1 MKINKKVISLS
12 LVISQSILF
21 ADTSILEEIK
31 IEENKEFKTNSINI
45 DLEKVEQSQANSL
58 TEVFKNNSSI
68 EVGGGAINVQR
79 IYLRG
84 IESSNLNISLDGA
97 KQGKNMFQHRS
108 NELGINPDLLKVVD
122 VNTSPDASKAGA
134 LGGSIE
140 MSTKDAQDFVRSN
153 KKYGAIFKTGY
164 NTNAYMKHGNATAY
178 QVFDNNLGAYISI
191 SGVNS
196 DNYKDANKNSET
208 ATAYH
213 DRDYLFKIS
222 LLDSNN
228 HDLRLTVNKNEN
240 SGDSRWAGTEYRP
253 QANQLEKIISTT
265 TNYALSHNYNPNNLL
280 NLDTLYIGAQEET
293 VLKIESETLNS
304 YPLKL
309 KLNKN
314 FYNNYQQIKITLPR
328 ITQTGILY
336 LEFDKQEAFSIL
348 NRDGYEIIPKHISNT
363 VKFPVNNDSRS
374 FSIRLLEN
382 TDREVIVKALYFTEQ
397 IYNTTTV
404 YESTIMSVEED
415 LSLLSVQTCDNYT
428 DKNVNIKYEISVN
441 EREYE
446 EFRPNGKLK
455 ENLTQSIIKAS
466 ILNYENTIKL
476 SNPILDNGVYKF
488 YTNELINSEIKVKA
502 FSWKFK
508 EDFNSVESFV
518 QDSHNH
524 TSELFYNMFF
534 VVKEDIKVYVFREY
548 MIKPLE
554 LQLDSSYVLRD
565 YQDKYDKKIREDGVF
580 KFVELQAGRGKS
592 LIAMKA
598 IITMNQVCGILII
611 PKYIDKWIID
621 IKRYTN
627 VKDSE
632 IYVVQGGD
640 SLSELLTTPNHPYK
654 FIIFSLRT
662 TMNCIKDYEE
672 SDIVNLI
679 WWFLSPV
686 FLHFQPEMPDQF
698 WHFHPPAFS
707 R

>member
-1 MKINKKVISLS
+1 MSGFNRALLNYIFKNSVGKNNTILGENDSRPIESKGLLKKINQDLDDLS
-12 LVISQSILF
+12 IYSSVSQRDLATQEFPIEFEIDIL
-21 ADTSILEEIK
+21 S
-31 IEENKEFKTNSINI
+31 NIN
-45 DLEKVEQSQANSL
+45 
-58 TEVFKNNSSI
+58 
-68 EVGGGAINVQR
+68 
-79 IYLRG
+79 
-84 IESSNLNISLDGA
+84 
-97 KQGKNMFQHRS
+97 
-108 NELGINPDLLKVVD
+108 
-122 VNTSPDASKAGA
+122 
-134 LGGSIE
+134 
-140 MSTKDAQDFVRSN
+140 
-153 KKYGAIFKTGY
+153 
-164 NTNAYMKHGNATAY
+164 
-178 QVFDNNLGAYISI
+178 
-191 SGVNS
+191 
-196 DNYKDANKNSET
+196 NKNSERIEGIKSVIQTKLLEVRRNLENCKLKVQEALLSERKLIGESYT
-208 ATAYH
+208 AVLPLDKDYISKNTTA
-213 DRDYLFKIS
+213 LVE
-222 LLDSNN
+222 NN
-228 HDLRLTVNKNEN
+228 MTLGVGYESELTSE
-240 SGDSRWAGTEYRP
+240 
-253 QANQLEKIISTT
+253 
-265 TNYALSHNYNPNNLL
+265 NLL

-455 ENLTQSIIKAS
+455 GNLTQSIIKAS
-466 ILNYENTIKL
+466 ILNYENTVKL

-524 TSELFYNMFF
+524 PSELFYNMFF
-534 VVKEDIKVYVFREY
+534 VVKEDIKIVLNSILEFYDNGKLIKKETEGDVYTLKRG
-548 MIKPLE
+548 IH
-554 LQLDSSYVLRD
+554 
-565 YQDKYDKKIREDGVF
+565 KIRVLKTLWKETVDLNKFSIFSILENKLTVIERETEEKKTIDFIYNPSEDLVQSTSLYLQIF
-580 KFVELQAGRGKS
+580 NKKVDIYLTEEKLNKKLDNAFVEYFFKSNPYPLYVISESVQTRVNTIQIRATMTSLDKVTCPYISNITIRG
-592 LIAMKA
+592 I
-598 IITMNQVCGILII
+598 
-611 PKYIDKWIID
+611 
-621 IKRYTN
+621 
-627 VKDSE
+627 
-632 IYVVQGGD
+632 
-640 SLSELLTTPNHPYK
+640 
-654 FIIFSLRT
+654 
-662 TMNCIKDYEE
+662 
-672 SDIVNLI
+672 
-679 WWFLSPV
+679 
-686 FLHFQPEMPDQF
+686 
-698 WHFHPPAFS
+698 
-707 R
+707 

>member
-1 MKINKKVISLS
+1 MSGFNRALLNYIFKNSVGKNNTILGENDSRPIESKGLLKKINQNLEDLS
-12 LVISQSILF
+12 IYSSESQRDLAVQEFPIEFETDIL
-21 ADTSILEEIK
+21 
-31 IEENKEFKTNSINI
+31 
-45 DLEKVEQSQANSL
+45 
-58 TEVFKNNSSI
+58 
-68 EVGGGAINVQR
+68 
-79 IYLRG
+79 
-84 IESSNLNISLDGA
+84 SNMN
-97 KQGKNMFQHRS
+97 
-108 NELGINPDLLKVVD
+108 
-122 VNTSPDASKAGA
+122 
-134 LGGSIE
+134 
-140 MSTKDAQDFVRSN
+140 
-153 KKYGAIFKTGY
+153 
-164 NTNAYMKHGNATAY
+164 
-178 QVFDNNLGAYISI
+178 
-191 SGVNS
+191 
-196 DNYKDANKNSET
+196 NKNSERIEGIKSIVQTKLLEVRKNLEVCKLKVQEALLSERKLIGESYT
-208 ATAYH
+208 AVLPLDKDYISKNTTA
-213 DRDYLFKIS
+213 LVE
-222 LLDSNN
+222 NN
-228 HDLRLTVNKNEN
+228 MTLGVGYESELTSE
-240 SGDSRWAGTEYRP
+240 
-253 QANQLEKIISTT
+253 
-265 TNYALSHNYNPNNLL
+265 NLL

-455 ENLTQSIIKAS
+455 GNLTQSIIKAS

-524 TSELFYNMFF
+524 PSELFYNMFF
-534 VVKEDIKVYVFREY
+534 VVKEDIKVVLNSILEFYDNGKL
-548 MIKPLE
+548 IKKETEGDVYTLK
-554 LQLDSSYVLRD
+554 RGIH
-565 YQDKYDKKIREDGVF
+565 KIRVLKTLWKETVDLNKFSIFSILENKLTVIERETEEKKTIDFIYNPSEDLVQSTSLYLQIF
-580 KFVELQAGRGKS
+580 NKKVDIYLTEEKLNKKLDNAFVEYFFKSNPYPLYVISESVQTRVNTIQIRATMTSLDKVTCPYISNITIRG
-592 LIAMKA
+592 I
-598 IITMNQVCGILII
+598 
-611 PKYIDKWIID
+611 
-621 IKRYTN
+621 
-627 VKDSE
+627 
-632 IYVVQGGD
+632 
-640 SLSELLTTPNHPYK
+640 
-654 FIIFSLRT
+654 
-662 TMNCIKDYEE
+662 
-672 SDIVNLI
+672 
-679 WWFLSPV
+679 
-686 FLHFQPEMPDQF
+686 
-698 WHFHPPAFS
+698 
-707 R
+707 

>member
-1 MKINKKVISLS
+1 MSGFNRALLNYIFKNSVGKNNTILGENDSRPIESKGLLKKINQDLDDLS
-12 LVISQSILF
+12 IYSSVSQRDLATQEFPIEFEIDIL
-21 ADTSILEEIK
+21 S
-31 IEENKEFKTNSINI
+31 NIN
-45 DLEKVEQSQANSL
+45 
-58 TEVFKNNSSI
+58 
-68 EVGGGAINVQR
+68 
-79 IYLRG
+79 
-84 IESSNLNISLDGA
+84 
-97 KQGKNMFQHRS
+97 
-108 NELGINPDLLKVVD
+108 
-122 VNTSPDASKAGA
+122 
-134 LGGSIE
+134 
-140 MSTKDAQDFVRSN
+140 
-153 KKYGAIFKTGY
+153 
-164 NTNAYMKHGNATAY
+164 
-178 QVFDNNLGAYISI
+178 
-191 SGVNS
+191 
-196 DNYKDANKNSET
+196 NKNSERIEGIKSVIQTKLLEVRRNLENCKLKVQEALLSERKLIGESYT
-208 ATAYH
+208 AVLPLDKDYISKNTTA
-213 DRDYLFKIS
+213 LVE
-222 LLDSNN
+222 NN
-228 HDLRLTVNKNEN
+228 MTLGVGYESELTSE
-240 SGDSRWAGTEYRP
+240 
-253 QANQLEKIISTT
+253 
-265 TNYALSHNYNPNNLL
+265 NLL

-455 ENLTQSIIKAS
+455 GNLTQSIIKAS
-466 ILNYENTIKL
+466 ILNYENTVKL

-534 VVKEDIKVYVFREY
+534 VVKEDIKVVLNSILEFYDNGKL
-548 MIKPLE
+548 IKKETEGDVYTLK
-554 LQLDSSYVLRD
+554 RGIH
-565 YQDKYDKKIREDGVF
+565 KIRVLKTLWKETVDLNKFSIFSILENKLTVIERETEEKKTIDFIYNPSEDLVQSTSLYLQIF
-580 KFVELQAGRGKS
+580 NKKVDIYLTEEKLNKKLDNAFVEYFFKSNPYPLYVISESVQTRVNTIQIRATMTSLDKVTCPYISNITIRG
-592 LIAMKA
+592 I
-598 IITMNQVCGILII
+598 
-611 PKYIDKWIID
+611 
-621 IKRYTN
+621 
-627 VKDSE
+627 
-632 IYVVQGGD
+632 
-640 SLSELLTTPNHPYK
+640 
-654 FIIFSLRT
+654 
-662 TMNCIKDYEE
+662 
-672 SDIVNLI
+672 
-679 WWFLSPV
+679 
-686 FLHFQPEMPDQF
+686 
-698 WHFHPPAFS
+698 
-707 R
+707 

>member
-1 MKINKKVISLS
+1 MSGFNRALLNYIFKNSVGKNNTILGENDSRPIESKGLLKKINQDLDDLS
-12 LVISQSILF
+12 IYSSVSQRDLATQEFPIEFEIDIL
-21 ADTSILEEIK
+21 S
-31 IEENKEFKTNSINI
+31 NIN
-45 DLEKVEQSQANSL
+45 
-58 TEVFKNNSSI
+58 
-68 EVGGGAINVQR
+68 
-79 IYLRG
+79 
-84 IESSNLNISLDGA
+84 
-97 KQGKNMFQHRS
+97 
-108 NELGINPDLLKVVD
+108 
-122 VNTSPDASKAGA
+122 
-134 LGGSIE
+134 
-140 MSTKDAQDFVRSN
+140 
-153 KKYGAIFKTGY
+153 
-164 NTNAYMKHGNATAY
+164 
-178 QVFDNNLGAYISI
+178 
-191 SGVNS
+191 
-196 DNYKDANKNSET
+196 NKNSERIEGIKSVIQTKLLEVRRNLENCKLKVQEALLSERKLIGESYT
-208 ATAYH
+208 AVLPLDKDYISKNTTA
-213 DRDYLFKIS
+213 LVE
-222 LLDSNN
+222 NN
-228 HDLRLTVNKNEN
+228 MTLGVGYESELTSE
-240 SGDSRWAGTEYRP
+240 
-253 QANQLEKIISTT
+253 
-265 TNYALSHNYNPNNLL
+265 NLL

-455 ENLTQSIIKAS
+455 GNLTQSIIKAS

-534 VVKEDIKVYVFREY
+534 VVKEDIKIVLNSILEFYDNGKLIKKETEGDVYTLKRG
-548 MIKPLE
+548 IH
-554 LQLDSSYVLRD
+554 
-565 YQDKYDKKIREDGVF
+565 KIRVLKTLWKETVDLNKFSIFSILENKLTVIERETEEKKTIDFIYNPSEDLVQSTSLYLQIF
-580 KFVELQAGRGKS
+580 NKKVDIYLTEEKLNKKLDNAFVEYFFKSNPYPLYVISESVQTRVNTIQIRATMTSLDKVTCPYISSITIRG
-592 LIAMKA
+592 I
-598 IITMNQVCGILII
+598 
-611 PKYIDKWIID
+611 
-621 IKRYTN
+621 
-627 VKDSE
+627 
-632 IYVVQGGD
+632 
-640 SLSELLTTPNHPYK
+640 
-654 FIIFSLRT
+654 
-662 TMNCIKDYEE
+662 
-672 SDIVNLI
+672 
-679 WWFLSPV
+679 
-686 FLHFQPEMPDQF
+686 
-698 WHFHPPAFS
+698 
-707 R
+707 

>member
-1 MKINKKVISLS
+1 MSGFNRALLNYIFKNSVGKNNTILGENDSRPIESKGLLKKINQDLDDLS
-12 LVISQSILF
+12 IYSSVSQRDLATQEFPIEFEIDIL
-21 ADTSILEEIK
+21 S
-31 IEENKEFKTNSINI
+31 NIN
-45 DLEKVEQSQANSL
+45 
-58 TEVFKNNSSI
+58 
-68 EVGGGAINVQR
+68 
-79 IYLRG
+79 
-84 IESSNLNISLDGA
+84 
-97 KQGKNMFQHRS
+97 
-108 NELGINPDLLKVVD
+108 
-122 VNTSPDASKAGA
+122 
-134 LGGSIE
+134 
-140 MSTKDAQDFVRSN
+140 
-153 KKYGAIFKTGY
+153 
-164 NTNAYMKHGNATAY
+164 
-178 QVFDNNLGAYISI
+178 
-191 SGVNS
+191 
-196 DNYKDANKNSET
+196 NKNSERIEGIKSVIQTKLLEVRRNLENCKLKVQEALLSERKLIGESYT
-208 ATAYH
+208 AVLPLDKDYISKNTTA
-213 DRDYLFKIS
+213 LVE
-222 LLDSNN
+222 NN
-228 HDLRLTVNKNEN
+228 MTLGVGYESELTSE
-240 SGDSRWAGTEYRP
+240 
-253 QANQLEKIISTT
+253 
-265 TNYALSHNYNPNNLL
+265 NLL

-455 ENLTQSIIKAS
+455 GNLTQSIIKAS

-524 TSELFYNMFF
+524 PSELFYNMFF
-534 VVKEDIKVYVFREY
+534 VVKEDIKIVLNSILEFYDNGKLIKKETEGDVYTLKRG
-548 MIKPLE
+548 IH
-554 LQLDSSYVLRD
+554 
-565 YQDKYDKKIREDGVF
+565 KIRVLKTLWKETVDLNKFSIFSILENKLTVIERETEEKKTIDFIYNPSEDLGQSTSLYLQIFNKKVDIYLTEE
-580 KFVELQAGRGKS
+580 KLNKKLDDAFVEYFFKSNPYPLYVISESVQTRVNTIQIRATMTSLDKVTCPYISNITIRG
-592 LIAMKA
+592 I
-598 IITMNQVCGILII
+598 
-611 PKYIDKWIID
+611 
-621 IKRYTN
+621 
-627 VKDSE
+627 
-632 IYVVQGGD
+632 
-640 SLSELLTTPNHPYK
+640 
-654 FIIFSLRT
+654 
-662 TMNCIKDYEE
+662 
-672 SDIVNLI
+672 
-679 WWFLSPV
+679 
-686 FLHFQPEMPDQF
+686 
-698 WHFHPPAFS
+698 
-707 R
+707 

>member
-1 MKINKKVISLS
+1 MSGFNRALLNYIFKNSVGKNNTILGENDSRPIESKGLLKKINQDLDDLS
-12 LVISQSILF
+12 IYSSVSQRDLATQEFPIEFEIDIL
-21 ADTSILEEIK
+21 S
-31 IEENKEFKTNSINI
+31 NIN
-45 DLEKVEQSQANSL
+45 
-58 TEVFKNNSSI
+58 
-68 EVGGGAINVQR
+68 
-79 IYLRG
+79 
-84 IESSNLNISLDGA
+84 
-97 KQGKNMFQHRS
+97 
-108 NELGINPDLLKVVD
+108 
-122 VNTSPDASKAGA
+122 
-134 LGGSIE
+134 
-140 MSTKDAQDFVRSN
+140 
-153 KKYGAIFKTGY
+153 
-164 NTNAYMKHGNATAY
+164 
-178 QVFDNNLGAYISI
+178 
-191 SGVNS
+191 
-196 DNYKDANKNSET
+196 NKNSERIEGIKSVIQT
-208 ATAYH
+208 
-213 DRDYLFKIS
+213 K
-222 LLDSNN
+222 LLDVRRNLENCKLKVQEALLSERKLIGESYTAVLPLDKDYISKNTTALVENN
-228 HDLRLTVNKNEN
+228 MTLGVGYKSELTSE
-240 SGDSRWAGTEYRP
+240 
-253 QANQLEKIISTT
+253 
-265 TNYALSHNYNPNNLL
+265 NLL

-524 TSELFYNMFF
+524 PSELFYNMFF
-534 VVKEDIKVYVFREY
+534 VVKEDIKIVLNSILEFYDNGKLIKKETEGDVYTLKRG
-548 MIKPLE
+548 IH
-554 LQLDSSYVLRD
+554 
-565 YQDKYDKKIREDGVF
+565 KIRVLKTLWKETVDLNKFSIFSILENKLTVIERETEEKKTIDFIYNPSEDLVQSTSLYLQIF
-580 KFVELQAGRGKS
+580 NKKVDIYLTEEKLNKKLDNAFVEYFFKSNPYPLYVISESVQTRVNTIQIRATMTSLDKVTCPYISNITIRG
-592 LIAMKA
+592 I
-598 IITMNQVCGILII
+598 
-611 PKYIDKWIID
+611 
-621 IKRYTN
+621 
-627 VKDSE
+627 
-632 IYVVQGGD
+632 
-640 SLSELLTTPNHPYK
+640 
-654 FIIFSLRT
+654 
-662 TMNCIKDYEE
+662 
-672 SDIVNLI
+672 
-679 WWFLSPV
+679 
-686 FLHFQPEMPDQF
+686 
-698 WHFHPPAFS
+698 
-707 R
+707 

>member
-1 MKINKKVISLS
+1 MSGFNKALLNYIFKSSVGKNNTILGENDSRPIESKGLLKKIN
-12 LVISQSILF
+12 Q
-21 ADTSILEEIK
+21 
-31 IEENKEFKTNSINI
+31 
-45 DLEKVEQSQANSL
+45 DLEDLSIYSSASQRDLA
-58 TEVFKNNSSI
+58 TQEFPI
-68 EVGGGAINVQR
+68 EFEIDILSNIN
-79 IYLRG
+79 
-84 IESSNLNISLDGA
+84 
-97 KQGKNMFQHRS
+97 
-108 NELGINPDLLKVVD
+108 
-122 VNTSPDASKAGA
+122 
-134 LGGSIE
+134 
-140 MSTKDAQDFVRSN
+140 
-153 KKYGAIFKTGY
+153 
-164 NTNAYMKHGNATAY
+164 
-178 QVFDNNLGAYISI
+178 
-191 SGVNS
+191 
-196 DNYKDANKNSET
+196 NKNSERIEGIKSVIQTKLLEVRRNLENCKLKVQEALLSERKLIGESYT
-208 ATAYH
+208 AVLPLDKDYISKNTTA
-213 DRDYLFKIS
+213 LVE
-222 LLDSNN
+222 NN
-228 HDLRLTVNKNEN
+228 MTLGVGYESELTSE
-240 SGDSRWAGTEYRP
+240 
-253 QANQLEKIISTT
+253 
-265 TNYALSHNYNPNNLL
+265 NLL

-534 VVKEDIKVYVFREY
+534 VVKEDIKVVLNSILEFYDNGKL
-548 MIKPLE
+548 IKKETEGDVYTLK
-554 LQLDSSYVLRD
+554 RGIH
-565 YQDKYDKKIREDGVF
+565 KIRVLKTLWKETVDLNKFSIFSILENKLTVIERETEEKKTIDFIYNPSEDLVQSTSLYLQIF
-580 KFVELQAGRGKS
+580 NKKVDIYLTEEKLNKKLDNAFVEYFFKSNPYPLYVISESVQTRVNTIQIRATMTSLDKVTCPYISNITIRG
-592 LIAMKA
+592 I
-598 IITMNQVCGILII
+598 
-611 PKYIDKWIID
+611 
-621 IKRYTN
+621 
-627 VKDSE
+627 
-632 IYVVQGGD
+632 
-640 SLSELLTTPNHPYK
+640 
-654 FIIFSLRT
+654 
-662 TMNCIKDYEE
+662 
-672 SDIVNLI
+672 
-679 WWFLSPV
+679 
-686 FLHFQPEMPDQF
+686 
-698 WHFHPPAFS
+698 
-707 R
+707 

>member
-1 MKINKKVISLS
+1 MSGFNKALLNYIFKSSVGKNNTILGENDSRPIESKGLLKKINQDLDDLS
-12 LVISQSILF
+12 IYSSVSQRDLATQEFPIEFEIDIL
-21 ADTSILEEIK
+21 S
-31 IEENKEFKTNSINI
+31 NIN
-45 DLEKVEQSQANSL
+45 
-58 TEVFKNNSSI
+58 
-68 EVGGGAINVQR
+68 
-79 IYLRG
+79 
-84 IESSNLNISLDGA
+84 
-97 KQGKNMFQHRS
+97 
-108 NELGINPDLLKVVD
+108 
-122 VNTSPDASKAGA
+122 
-134 LGGSIE
+134 
-140 MSTKDAQDFVRSN
+140 
-153 KKYGAIFKTGY
+153 
-164 NTNAYMKHGNATAY
+164 
-178 QVFDNNLGAYISI
+178 
-191 SGVNS
+191 
-196 DNYKDANKNSET
+196 NKNSERIEGIKSVIQTKLLEVRRNLENCKLKVQEALLSERKLIGESYT
-208 ATAYH
+208 AVLPLDKDYISKNTTA
-213 DRDYLFKIS
+213 LVE
-222 LLDSNN
+222 NN
-228 HDLRLTVNKNEN
+228 MTLGVGYESELTSE
-240 SGDSRWAGTEYRP
+240 
-253 QANQLEKIISTT
+253 
-265 TNYALSHNYNPNNLL
+265 NLL

-534 VVKEDIKVYVFREY
+534 VVKEDIKVVLNSILEFYDNGKL
-548 MIKPLE
+548 IKEETEGDVYTLK
-554 LQLDSSYVLRD
+554 RGIH
-565 YQDKYDKKIREDGVF
+565 KIRVLKTLWKETVDLNKFSIFSILENKLTVIERETEEKKTIDFIYNPSEDLVQSTSLYLQIF
-580 KFVELQAGRGKS
+580 NKKVDIYLTEEKLNKKLDNAFVEYFFKSNPYPLYVISESVQTRVNTIQIRATMTSLDKVTCPYISNITIRG
-592 LIAMKA
+592 I
-598 IITMNQVCGILII
+598 
-611 PKYIDKWIID
+611 
-621 IKRYTN
+621 
-627 VKDSE
+627 
-632 IYVVQGGD
+632 
-640 SLSELLTTPNHPYK
+640 
-654 FIIFSLRT
+654 
-662 TMNCIKDYEE
+662 
-672 SDIVNLI
+672 
-679 WWFLSPV
+679 
-686 FLHFQPEMPDQF
+686 
-698 WHFHPPAFS
+698 
-707 R
+707 

>member
-1 MKINKKVISLS
+1 MSGFNRALLNYIFKNSVGKNNTILGENDSRPIESKGLLKKINQDLDDLS
-12 LVISQSILF
+12 IYSSVSQRDLATQEFPIEFEIDIL
-21 ADTSILEEIK
+21 S
-31 IEENKEFKTNSINI
+31 NIN
-45 DLEKVEQSQANSL
+45 
-58 TEVFKNNSSI
+58 
-68 EVGGGAINVQR
+68 
-79 IYLRG
+79 
-84 IESSNLNISLDGA
+84 
-97 KQGKNMFQHRS
+97 
-108 NELGINPDLLKVVD
+108 
-122 VNTSPDASKAGA
+122 
-134 LGGSIE
+134 
-140 MSTKDAQDFVRSN
+140 
-153 KKYGAIFKTGY
+153 
-164 NTNAYMKHGNATAY
+164 
-178 QVFDNNLGAYISI
+178 
-191 SGVNS
+191 
-196 DNYKDANKNSET
+196 NKNSERIEGIKSVIQTKLLEVRRNLENCKLKVQEALLSERKLIGESYT
-208 ATAYH
+208 AVLPL
-213 DRDYLFKIS
+213 DKDYIS
-222 LLDSNN
+222 
-228 HDLRLTVNKNEN
+228 K
-240 SGDSRWAGTEYRP
+240 
-253 QANQLEKIISTT
+253 STT
-265 TNYALSHNYNPNNLL
+265 ALVENNMTLGVGYESELTSENLL

-524 TSELFYNMFF
+524 PSELFYNMFF
-534 VVKEDIKVYVFREY
+534 VVKEDIKVVLNSILEFYDNGKL
-548 MIKPLE
+548 IKKETEGDVYTLK
-554 LQLDSSYVLRD
+554 RGIH
-565 YQDKYDKKIREDGVF
+565 KIRVLKTLWKETVDLNKFSIFSILENKLTVIERETEEKKTIDFIYNPSEDLVQSTSLYLQIF
-580 KFVELQAGRGKS
+580 NKKVDIYLTEEKLNKKLDNAFVEYFFKSNPYPLYVISESVQTRVNTIQIRATMTSLDKVTCPYISNITIRG
-592 LIAMKA
+592 I
-598 IITMNQVCGILII
+598 
-611 PKYIDKWIID
+611 
-621 IKRYTN
+621 
-627 VKDSE
+627 
-632 IYVVQGGD
+632 
-640 SLSELLTTPNHPYK
+640 
-654 FIIFSLRT
+654 
-662 TMNCIKDYEE
+662 
-672 SDIVNLI
+672 
-679 WWFLSPV
+679 
-686 FLHFQPEMPDQF
+686 
-698 WHFHPPAFS
+698 
-707 R
+707 

>member
-1 MKINKKVISLS
+1 MSGFNRALLNYIFKNSVGKNNTILGENDSRPIESKGLLKKINQDLDDLS
-12 LVISQSILF
+12 IYSSVSQRDLATQEFPIEFEIDIL
-21 ADTSILEEIK
+21 S
-31 IEENKEFKTNSINI
+31 NIN
-45 DLEKVEQSQANSL
+45 
-58 TEVFKNNSSI
+58 
-68 EVGGGAINVQR
+68 
-79 IYLRG
+79 
-84 IESSNLNISLDGA
+84 
-97 KQGKNMFQHRS
+97 
-108 NELGINPDLLKVVD
+108 
-122 VNTSPDASKAGA
+122 
-134 LGGSIE
+134 
-140 MSTKDAQDFVRSN
+140 
-153 KKYGAIFKTGY
+153 
-164 NTNAYMKHGNATAY
+164 
-178 QVFDNNLGAYISI
+178 
-191 SGVNS
+191 
-196 DNYKDANKNSET
+196 NKNSERIEGIKSVIQTKLLEVRRNLENCKLKVQEALLSERKLIGESYT
-208 ATAYH
+208 AVLPLDKDYISKNTTA
-213 DRDYLFKIS
+213 LVE
-222 LLDSNN
+222 NN
-228 HDLRLTVNKNEN
+228 MTLGVGYESELTSE
-240 SGDSRWAGTEYRP
+240 
-253 QANQLEKIISTT
+253 
-265 TNYALSHNYNPNNLL
+265 NLL

-382 TDREVIVKALYFTEQ
+382 IDREVIVKALYFTEQ

-455 ENLTQSIIKAS
+455 GNLTQSIIKAS

-508 EDFNSVESFV
+508 EDFNSIESFV

-524 TSELFYNMFF
+524 PSELFYNMFF
-534 VVKEDIKVYVFREY
+534 VVKEDIKIVLNSVLEFYDNGKLIKKETEGDVYTLKRG
-548 MIKPLE
+548 IH
-554 LQLDSSYVLRD
+554 
-565 YQDKYDKKIREDGVF
+565 KIRVLKTLWKETVDLNKFSIFSILENKLTVIERETEEKKTIDFIYNPSEDLVQSTSLYLQIF
-580 KFVELQAGRGKS
+580 NKKVDIYLTEEKLNKKLDNAFVEYFFKSNPYPLYVISESVQTRVNTIQIRATMTSLDKVTCPYISNITIRG
-592 LIAMKA
+592 I
-598 IITMNQVCGILII
+598 
-611 PKYIDKWIID
+611 
-621 IKRYTN
+621 
-627 VKDSE
+627 
-632 IYVVQGGD
+632 
-640 SLSELLTTPNHPYK
+640 
-654 FIIFSLRT
+654 
-662 TMNCIKDYEE
+662 
-672 SDIVNLI
+672 
-679 WWFLSPV
+679 
-686 FLHFQPEMPDQF
+686 
-698 WHFHPPAFS
+698 
-707 R
+707 

>member
-1 MKINKKVISLS
+1 MSGFNKALLNYIFKSSVGKNNTILGENDSRPIESKGLLKKINQDLDDLS
-12 LVISQSILF
+12 IYSSVSQRDLATQEFPIEFEIDIL
-21 ADTSILEEIK
+21 S
-31 IEENKEFKTNSINI
+31 NIN
-45 DLEKVEQSQANSL
+45 
-58 TEVFKNNSSI
+58 
-68 EVGGGAINVQR
+68 
-79 IYLRG
+79 
-84 IESSNLNISLDGA
+84 
-97 KQGKNMFQHRS
+97 
-108 NELGINPDLLKVVD
+108 
-122 VNTSPDASKAGA
+122 
-134 LGGSIE
+134 
-140 MSTKDAQDFVRSN
+140 
-153 KKYGAIFKTGY
+153 
-164 NTNAYMKHGNATAY
+164 
-178 QVFDNNLGAYISI
+178 
-191 SGVNS
+191 
-196 DNYKDANKNSET
+196 NKNSERIEGIKSVIQTKLLEVRRNLENCKLKVQEALLSERKLIGESYT
-208 ATAYH
+208 AVLPLDKDYISKNTTA
-213 DRDYLFKIS
+213 LVE
-222 LLDSNN
+222 NN
-228 HDLRLTVNKNEN
+228 MTLGVGYESELTSE
-240 SGDSRWAGTEYRP
+240 
-253 QANQLEKIISTT
+253 
-265 TNYALSHNYNPNNLL
+265 NLL

-382 TDREVIVKALYFTEQ
+382 IDREVIVKALYFTEQ

-455 ENLTQSIIKAS
+455 GNLTQSIIKAS

-534 VVKEDIKVYVFREY
+534 VVKEDIKVVLNSILEFYDNGKL
-548 MIKPLE
+548 IKKETEGDVYTLK
-554 LQLDSSYVLRD
+554 RGIH
-565 YQDKYDKKIREDGVF
+565 KIRVLKTLWKETVDLNKFSIFSILENKLTVIERETEEKKTIDFIYNPSEDLVQSTSLYLQIF
-580 KFVELQAGRGKS
+580 NKKVDIYLTEEKLNKKLDNAFVEYFFKSNPYPLYVISESVQTRVNTIQIRATMTSLDKVTCPYISNITIRG
-592 LIAMKA
+592 I
-598 IITMNQVCGILII
+598 
-611 PKYIDKWIID
+611 
-621 IKRYTN
+621 
-627 VKDSE
+627 
-632 IYVVQGGD
+632 
-640 SLSELLTTPNHPYK
+640 
-654 FIIFSLRT
+654 
-662 TMNCIKDYEE
+662 
-672 SDIVNLI
+672 
-679 WWFLSPV
+679 
-686 FLHFQPEMPDQF
+686 
-698 WHFHPPAFS
+698 
-707 R
+707 

>member
-1 MKINKKVISLS
+1 MSGFNKALLNYIFKSSVGKNNTILGENDSRPIESKGLLKKINQDLDDLS
-12 LVISQSILF
+12 IYSSVSQRDLATQEFPIEFEIDIL
-21 ADTSILEEIK
+21 S
-31 IEENKEFKTNSINI
+31 NIN
-45 DLEKVEQSQANSL
+45 
-58 TEVFKNNSSI
+58 
-68 EVGGGAINVQR
+68 
-79 IYLRG
+79 
-84 IESSNLNISLDGA
+84 
-97 KQGKNMFQHRS
+97 
-108 NELGINPDLLKVVD
+108 
-122 VNTSPDASKAGA
+122 
-134 LGGSIE
+134 
-140 MSTKDAQDFVRSN
+140 
-153 KKYGAIFKTGY
+153 
-164 NTNAYMKHGNATAY
+164 
-178 QVFDNNLGAYISI
+178 
-191 SGVNS
+191 
-196 DNYKDANKNSET
+196 NKNSERIEGIKSVIQTKLLEVRRNLENCKLKVQEALLSERKLIGESYT
-208 ATAYH
+208 AVLPLDKDYISKNTTA
-213 DRDYLFKIS
+213 LVE
-222 LLDSNN
+222 NN
-228 HDLRLTVNKNEN
+228 MTLGVGYESELTSE
-240 SGDSRWAGTEYRP
+240 
-253 QANQLEKIISTT
+253 
-265 TNYALSHNYNPNNLL
+265 NLL

-455 ENLTQSIIKAS
+455 GNLTQSIIKAS

-534 VVKEDIKVYVFREY
+534 VVKEDIKIVLNSILEFYDNGKLIKKETEGDVYTLKRGIHKIKVLKTLWKETVDLNKFSIFSILENKLTVIERETEEKKTIDFIY
-548 MIKPLE
+548 NPSEDLVQSTSLY
-554 LQLDSSYVLRD
+554 LQIFNKKVDIYLTEEKLNKKLDNA
-565 YQDKYDKKIREDGVF
+565 
-580 KFVELQAGRGKS
+580 FVEYFFKSNPYPLYVISESVQTRVNTIQIRATMTSLDKVTCPYISNITIRG
-592 LIAMKA
+592 I
-598 IITMNQVCGILII
+598 
-611 PKYIDKWIID
+611 
-621 IKRYTN
+621 
-627 VKDSE
+627 
-632 IYVVQGGD
+632 
-640 SLSELLTTPNHPYK
+640 
-654 FIIFSLRT
+654 
-662 TMNCIKDYEE
+662 
-672 SDIVNLI
+672 
-679 WWFLSPV
+679 
-686 FLHFQPEMPDQF
+686 
-698 WHFHPPAFS
+698 
-707 R
+707 

>member
-1 MKINKKVISLS
+1 MSGFNRALLNYIFKNSVGKNNTILGENDSRPIESKGLLKKINQDLDDLS
-12 LVISQSILF
+12 IYSSASQRDLATQEFPIEFEIDIL
-21 ADTSILEEIK
+21 S
-31 IEENKEFKTNSINI
+31 NIN
-45 DLEKVEQSQANSL
+45 
-58 TEVFKNNSSI
+58 
-68 EVGGGAINVQR
+68 
-79 IYLRG
+79 
-84 IESSNLNISLDGA
+84 
-97 KQGKNMFQHRS
+97 
-108 NELGINPDLLKVVD
+108 
-122 VNTSPDASKAGA
+122 
-134 LGGSIE
+134 
-140 MSTKDAQDFVRSN
+140 
-153 KKYGAIFKTGY
+153 
-164 NTNAYMKHGNATAY
+164 
-178 QVFDNNLGAYISI
+178 
-191 SGVNS
+191 
-196 DNYKDANKNSET
+196 NKNSERIEGIKSVIQTKLLEVRRNLENCKLKVQEALLSERKLIGESYT
-208 ATAYH
+208 AVLPLDKDYISKNTTA
-213 DRDYLFKIS
+213 LVE
-222 LLDSNN
+222 NN
-228 HDLRLTVNKNEN
+228 MTLGVGYESELTSE
-240 SGDSRWAGTEYRP
+240 
-253 QANQLEKIISTT
+253 
-265 TNYALSHNYNPNNLL
+265 NLL

-382 TDREVIVKALYFTEQ
+382 TDREVVVKALYFTEQ

-534 VVKEDIKVYVFREY
+534 VVKEDIKVVLNSILEFYDNGKL
-548 MIKPLE
+548 IKKETEGDVYTLK
-554 LQLDSSYVLRD
+554 RGIH
-565 YQDKYDKKIREDGVF
+565 KIRVLKTLWKETVDLNKFSIFSILENKLTVIERETEEKKTIDFIYNPSEDLVQSTSLYLQIF
-580 KFVELQAGRGKS
+580 NKKVDIYLTEEKLNKKLDNAFVEYFFKSNPYPLYVISESVQTRVNTIQIRATMTSLDKVTCPYISNITIRG
-592 LIAMKA
+592 I
-598 IITMNQVCGILII
+598 
-611 PKYIDKWIID
+611 
-621 IKRYTN
+621 
-627 VKDSE
+627 
-632 IYVVQGGD
+632 
-640 SLSELLTTPNHPYK
+640 
-654 FIIFSLRT
+654 
-662 TMNCIKDYEE
+662 
-672 SDIVNLI
+672 
-679 WWFLSPV
+679 
-686 FLHFQPEMPDQF
+686 
-698 WHFHPPAFS
+698 
-707 R
+707 

>member
-1 MKINKKVISLS
+1 MSGFNRALLNYIFKNSVGKNNTILGENDSRPIESKGLLKKINQDLDDLS
-12 LVISQSILF
+12 IYSSVSQRDLATQEFPIEFEIDIL
-21 ADTSILEEIK
+21 S
-31 IEENKEFKTNSINI
+31 NIN
-45 DLEKVEQSQANSL
+45 
-58 TEVFKNNSSI
+58 
-68 EVGGGAINVQR
+68 
-79 IYLRG
+79 
-84 IESSNLNISLDGA
+84 
-97 KQGKNMFQHRS
+97 
-108 NELGINPDLLKVVD
+108 
-122 VNTSPDASKAGA
+122 
-134 LGGSIE
+134 
-140 MSTKDAQDFVRSN
+140 
-153 KKYGAIFKTGY
+153 
-164 NTNAYMKHGNATAY
+164 
-178 QVFDNNLGAYISI
+178 
-191 SGVNS
+191 
-196 DNYKDANKNSET
+196 NKNSERIEGIKSVIQTKLLEVRRNLENCKLKVQEALLSERKLIGESYT
-208 ATAYH
+208 AVLPLDKDYISKNTTA
-213 DRDYLFKIS
+213 LVE
-222 LLDSNN
+222 NN
-228 HDLRLTVNKNEN
+228 MTLGVGYESELTSE
-240 SGDSRWAGTEYRP
+240 
-253 QANQLEKIISTT
+253 
-265 TNYALSHNYNPNNLL
+265 NLL

-455 ENLTQSIIKAS
+455 GNLTQSIIKAS

-534 VVKEDIKVYVFREY
+534 VVKEDIKVVLNSILEFYDNGKL
-548 MIKPLE
+548 IKKETEGDVYTLK
-554 LQLDSSYVLRD
+554 RGIH
-565 YQDKYDKKIREDGVF
+565 KIRVLKTLWKETVDLNKFSIFSILENKLTVIERETEEKKTIDFIYNPSEDLVQSTSLYLQIF
-580 KFVELQAGRGKS
+580 NKKVDIYLTEEKLNKKLDNAFVEYFFKSNPYPLYVISESVQTRVNTIQIRATMTSLDKVTCPYISNITIRG
-592 LIAMKA
+592 I
-598 IITMNQVCGILII
+598 
-611 PKYIDKWIID
+611 
-621 IKRYTN
+621 
-627 VKDSE
+627 
-632 IYVVQGGD
+632 
-640 SLSELLTTPNHPYK
+640 
-654 FIIFSLRT
+654 
-662 TMNCIKDYEE
+662 
-672 SDIVNLI
+672 
-679 WWFLSPV
+679 
-686 FLHFQPEMPDQF
+686 
-698 WHFHPPAFS
+698 
-707 R
+707 

>member
-1 MKINKKVISLS
+1 MSGFNKALLNYIFKSSVGKNNTILGENDSRPIESKGLLKKINQDLDDLS
-12 LVISQSILF
+12 IYSSVSQRDLATQEFPIEFEIDIL
-21 ADTSILEEIK
+21 S
-31 IEENKEFKTNSINI
+31 NIN
-45 DLEKVEQSQANSL
+45 
-58 TEVFKNNSSI
+58 
-68 EVGGGAINVQR
+68 
-79 IYLRG
+79 
-84 IESSNLNISLDGA
+84 
-97 KQGKNMFQHRS
+97 
-108 NELGINPDLLKVVD
+108 
-122 VNTSPDASKAGA
+122 
-134 LGGSIE
+134 
-140 MSTKDAQDFVRSN
+140 
-153 KKYGAIFKTGY
+153 
-164 NTNAYMKHGNATAY
+164 
-178 QVFDNNLGAYISI
+178 
-191 SGVNS
+191 
-196 DNYKDANKNSET
+196 NKNSERIEGIKSVIQTKLLEVRRNLENCKLKVQEALLSERKLIGESYT
-208 ATAYH
+208 AVLPLDKDYISKNTTA
-213 DRDYLFKIS
+213 LVE
-222 LLDSNN
+222 NN
-228 HDLRLTVNKNEN
+228 MTLGVGYESELTSE
-240 SGDSRWAGTEYRP
+240 
-253 QANQLEKIISTT
+253 
-265 TNYALSHNYNPNNLL
+265 NLL

-524 TSELFYNMFF
+524 PSELFYNMFF
-534 VVKEDIKVYVFREY
+534 VVKEDIKVVLNSILEFYDNGKL
-548 MIKPLE
+548 IKKETEGDVYTLK
-554 LQLDSSYVLRD
+554 RGIH
-565 YQDKYDKKIREDGVF
+565 KIRVLKTLWKETVDLNKFSIFSILENKLTVIERETEEKKTIDFIYNPSEDLVQSTSLYLQIF
-580 KFVELQAGRGKS
+580 NKKVDIYLTEEKLNKKLDNAFVEYFFKSNPYPLYVISESVQTRVNTIQIRATMTSLDKVTCPYISNITIRG
-592 LIAMKA
+592 I
-598 IITMNQVCGILII
+598 
-611 PKYIDKWIID
+611 
-621 IKRYTN
+621 
-627 VKDSE
+627 
-632 IYVVQGGD
+632 
-640 SLSELLTTPNHPYK
+640 
-654 FIIFSLRT
+654 
-662 TMNCIKDYEE
+662 
-672 SDIVNLI
+672 
-679 WWFLSPV
+679 
-686 FLHFQPEMPDQF
+686 
-698 WHFHPPAFS
+698 
-707 R
+707 

>member
-1 MKINKKVISLS
+1 MSGFNRALLNYIFKNSVGKNNTILGENDSRPIESKGLLKKINQDLDDLS
-12 LVISQSILF
+12 IYSSVSQRDLATQEFPIEFEIDIL
-21 ADTSILEEIK
+21 S
-31 IEENKEFKTNSINI
+31 NIN
-45 DLEKVEQSQANSL
+45 
-58 TEVFKNNSSI
+58 
-68 EVGGGAINVQR
+68 
-79 IYLRG
+79 
-84 IESSNLNISLDGA
+84 
-97 KQGKNMFQHRS
+97 
-108 NELGINPDLLKVVD
+108 
-122 VNTSPDASKAGA
+122 
-134 LGGSIE
+134 
-140 MSTKDAQDFVRSN
+140 
-153 KKYGAIFKTGY
+153 
-164 NTNAYMKHGNATAY
+164 
-178 QVFDNNLGAYISI
+178 
-191 SGVNS
+191 
-196 DNYKDANKNSET
+196 NKNSERIEGIKSVIQT
-208 ATAYH
+208 
-213 DRDYLFKIS
+213 K
-222 LLDSNN
+222 LLDVRRNLENCKLKVQEALLSERKLIGESYTAVLPLDKDYISKNTTALVENN
-228 HDLRLTVNKNEN
+228 MTLGVGYESELTSE
-240 SGDSRWAGTEYRP
+240 
-253 QANQLEKIISTT
+253 
-265 TNYALSHNYNPNNLL
+265 NLL

-382 TDREVIVKALYFTEQ
+382 IDREVIVKALYFTEQ

-534 VVKEDIKVYVFREY
+534 VVKEDIKVVLNSILEFYDNGKL
-548 MIKPLE
+548 IKKE
-554 LQLDSSYVLRD
+554 TEGDVYTLRRGIH
-565 YQDKYDKKIREDGVF
+565 KIRVLKTLWKETVDLNKFSIFSILENKLTVIERETEEKKTIDFIYNPSEDLVQSTSLYLQIF
-580 KFVELQAGRGKS
+580 NKKVDIYLTEEKLNKKLDNAFVEYFFKSNPYPLYVISESVQTRVNTIQIRATMTSLDKVTCPYISSITIRG
-592 LIAMKA
+592 I
-598 IITMNQVCGILII
+598 
-611 PKYIDKWIID
+611 
-621 IKRYTN
+621 
-627 VKDSE
+627 
-632 IYVVQGGD
+632 
-640 SLSELLTTPNHPYK
+640 
-654 FIIFSLRT
+654 
-662 TMNCIKDYEE
+662 
-672 SDIVNLI
+672 
-679 WWFLSPV
+679 
-686 FLHFQPEMPDQF
+686 
-698 WHFHPPAFS
+698 
-707 R
+707 

>member
-1 MKINKKVISLS
+1 MSGFNKALLNYIFKSSVGKNNTILGENDSRPIESKGLLKKINQDLDDLS
-12 LVISQSILF
+12 IYSSVSQRDLATQEFPIEFEIDIL
-21 ADTSILEEIK
+21 S
-31 IEENKEFKTNSINI
+31 NIN
-45 DLEKVEQSQANSL
+45 
-58 TEVFKNNSSI
+58 
-68 EVGGGAINVQR
+68 
-79 IYLRG
+79 
-84 IESSNLNISLDGA
+84 
-97 KQGKNMFQHRS
+97 
-108 NELGINPDLLKVVD
+108 
-122 VNTSPDASKAGA
+122 
-134 LGGSIE
+134 
-140 MSTKDAQDFVRSN
+140 
-153 KKYGAIFKTGY
+153 
-164 NTNAYMKHGNATAY
+164 
-178 QVFDNNLGAYISI
+178 
-191 SGVNS
+191 
-196 DNYKDANKNSET
+196 NKNSERIEGIKSVIQTKLLEVRRNLENCKLKVQEALLSERKLIGESYT
-208 ATAYH
+208 AVLPLDKDYISKNTTA
-213 DRDYLFKIS
+213 LVE
-222 LLDSNN
+222 NN
-228 HDLRLTVNKNEN
+228 MTLGVGYESELTSE
-240 SGDSRWAGTEYRP
+240 
-253 QANQLEKIISTT
+253 
-265 TNYALSHNYNPNNLL
+265 NLL

-455 ENLTQSIIKAS
+455 GNLTQSIIKAS

-534 VVKEDIKVYVFREY
+534 VVKEDIKVVLNSILEFYDNGKLIKKETEGDVYTLKRGIHKIKVLKTLWKETVDLNKFSIFSILENKLTVIERETEEKKTIDFIY
-548 MIKPLE
+548 NPSEDLVQSTSLY
-554 LQLDSSYVLRD
+554 LQIFNKKVDIYLTEEKLNKKLDNA
-565 YQDKYDKKIREDGVF
+565 
-580 KFVELQAGRGKS
+580 FVEYFFKSNPYPLYVISESVQTRVNTIQIRATMTSLDKVTCPYISNITIRG
-592 LIAMKA
+592 I
-598 IITMNQVCGILII
+598 
-611 PKYIDKWIID
+611 
-621 IKRYTN
+621 
-627 VKDSE
+627 
-632 IYVVQGGD
+632 
-640 SLSELLTTPNHPYK
+640 
-654 FIIFSLRT
+654 
-662 TMNCIKDYEE
+662 
-672 SDIVNLI
+672 
-679 WWFLSPV
+679 
-686 FLHFQPEMPDQF
+686 
-698 WHFHPPAFS
+698 
-707 R
+707 

>member
-1 MKINKKVISLS
+1 MSGFNRALLNYIFKNSVGKNNTILGENDSRPIESKGLLKKINQDLDDLS
-12 LVISQSILF
+12 IYSSVSQRDLATQEFPIEFEIDIL
-21 ADTSILEEIK
+21 S
-31 IEENKEFKTNSINI
+31 NIN
-45 DLEKVEQSQANSL
+45 
-58 TEVFKNNSSI
+58 
-68 EVGGGAINVQR
+68 
-79 IYLRG
+79 
-84 IESSNLNISLDGA
+84 
-97 KQGKNMFQHRS
+97 
-108 NELGINPDLLKVVD
+108 
-122 VNTSPDASKAGA
+122 
-134 LGGSIE
+134 
-140 MSTKDAQDFVRSN
+140 
-153 KKYGAIFKTGY
+153 
-164 NTNAYMKHGNATAY
+164 
-178 QVFDNNLGAYISI
+178 
-191 SGVNS
+191 
-196 DNYKDANKNSET
+196 NKNSERIEGIKSVIQTKLLEVRRNLENCKLKVQEALLSERKLIGESYT
-208 ATAYH
+208 AVLPLDKDYISKNTTA
-213 DRDYLFKIS
+213 LVE
-222 LLDSNN
+222 NN
-228 HDLRLTVNKNEN
+228 MTLGVGYESELTSE
-240 SGDSRWAGTEYRP
+240 
-253 QANQLEKIISTT
+253 
-265 TNYALSHNYNPNNLL
+265 NLL

-466 ILNYENTIKL
+466 ILNYENTVKL

-534 VVKEDIKVYVFREY
+534 VVKEDIKVVLNSILEFYDNGKL
-548 MIKPLE
+548 IKKETEGDVYTLK
-554 LQLDSSYVLRD
+554 RGIH
-565 YQDKYDKKIREDGVF
+565 KIRVLKTLWKETVDLNKFSIFSILENKLTVIERETEEKKTIDFIYNPSEDLVQSTSLYLQIF
-580 KFVELQAGRGKS
+580 NKKVDIYLTEEKLNKKLDNAFVEYFFKSNPYPLYVISESVQTRVNTIQIRATMTSLDKVTCPYISNITIRG
-592 LIAMKA
+592 I
-598 IITMNQVCGILII
+598 
-611 PKYIDKWIID
+611 
-621 IKRYTN
+621 
-627 VKDSE
+627 
-632 IYVVQGGD
+632 
-640 SLSELLTTPNHPYK
+640 
-654 FIIFSLRT
+654 
-662 TMNCIKDYEE
+662 
-672 SDIVNLI
+672 
-679 WWFLSPV
+679 
-686 FLHFQPEMPDQF
+686 
-698 WHFHPPAFS
+698 
-707 R
+707 

>member
-1 MKINKKVISLS
+1 MSGFNKALLNYIFKSSVGKNNTILGENDSRPIESKGLLKKINQDLDDLS
-12 LVISQSILF
+12 IYSSVSQRDLSTQEFPIEFEIDIL
-21 ADTSILEEIK
+21 S
-31 IEENKEFKTNSINI
+31 NIN
-45 DLEKVEQSQANSL
+45 
-58 TEVFKNNSSI
+58 
-68 EVGGGAINVQR
+68 
-79 IYLRG
+79 
-84 IESSNLNISLDGA
+84 
-97 KQGKNMFQHRS
+97 
-108 NELGINPDLLKVVD
+108 
-122 VNTSPDASKAGA
+122 
-134 LGGSIE
+134 
-140 MSTKDAQDFVRSN
+140 
-153 KKYGAIFKTGY
+153 
-164 NTNAYMKHGNATAY
+164 
-178 QVFDNNLGAYISI
+178 
-191 SGVNS
+191 
-196 DNYKDANKNSET
+196 NKNSERIEGIKSVIQTKLLEVRRNLENCKLKVQEALLSERKLIGESYT
-208 ATAYH
+208 AVLPLDKDYISKNTTA
-213 DRDYLFKIS
+213 LVE
-222 LLDSNN
+222 NN
-228 HDLRLTVNKNEN
+228 MTLGVGYESELTSE
-240 SGDSRWAGTEYRP
+240 
-253 QANQLEKIISTT
+253 
-265 TNYALSHNYNPNNLL
+265 NLL
-280 NLDTLYIGAQEET
+280 NLDTLYIGVQEET

-455 ENLTQSIIKAS
+455 GNLTQSIIKAS

-534 VVKEDIKVYVFREY
+534 VVKEDIKVVLNSILEFYDNGKL
-548 MIKPLE
+548 IKKETEGDVYTLK
-554 LQLDSSYVLRD
+554 RGIH
-565 YQDKYDKKIREDGVF
+565 KIRVLKTLWKETVDLNKFSIFSILENKLTVIERETEEKKTIDFIYNPSEDLVQSTSLYLQIF
-580 KFVELQAGRGKS
+580 NKKVDIYLTEEKLNKKLDNAFVEYFFKSNPYPLYVISESVQTRVNTIQIRATMTSLDKVTCPYISSITIRG
-592 LIAMKA
+592 I
-598 IITMNQVCGILII
+598 
-611 PKYIDKWIID
+611 
-621 IKRYTN
+621 
-627 VKDSE
+627 
-632 IYVVQGGD
+632 
-640 SLSELLTTPNHPYK
+640 
-654 FIIFSLRT
+654 
-662 TMNCIKDYEE
+662 
-672 SDIVNLI
+672 
-679 WWFLSPV
+679 
-686 FLHFQPEMPDQF
+686 
-698 WHFHPPAFS
+698 
-707 R
+707 

>member
-1 MKINKKVISLS
+1 MSGFNKALLNYIFKSSVGKNNTILGENDSRPIESKGLLKKIN
-12 LVISQSILF
+12 Q
-21 ADTSILEEIK
+21 
-31 IEENKEFKTNSINI
+31 
-45 DLEKVEQSQANSL
+45 DLEDLSIYSSASQRDLA
-58 TEVFKNNSSI
+58 TQEFPI
-68 EVGGGAINVQR
+68 EFEIDILSNIN
-79 IYLRG
+79 
-84 IESSNLNISLDGA
+84 
-97 KQGKNMFQHRS
+97 
-108 NELGINPDLLKVVD
+108 
-122 VNTSPDASKAGA
+122 
-134 LGGSIE
+134 
-140 MSTKDAQDFVRSN
+140 
-153 KKYGAIFKTGY
+153 
-164 NTNAYMKHGNATAY
+164 
-178 QVFDNNLGAYISI
+178 
-191 SGVNS
+191 
-196 DNYKDANKNSET
+196 NKNSERIEGIKSVIQAKLLEVRRNLENCKLKVQEALLSERKLIGESYT
-208 ATAYH
+208 AVLPLDKDYISKNTTA
-213 DRDYLFKIS
+213 LVE
-222 LLDSNN
+222 NN
-228 HDLRLTVNKNEN
+228 MTLGVGYESELTSE
-240 SGDSRWAGTEYRP
+240 
-253 QANQLEKIISTT
+253 
-265 TNYALSHNYNPNNLL
+265 NLL

-363 VKFPVNNDSRS
+363 IKFPVNNDSRS

-382 TDREVIVKALYFTEQ
+382 TDREVIIKALYFTEQ

-534 VVKEDIKVYVFREY
+534 VVKEDIKVVLNSILEFYDNGKL
-548 MIKPLE
+548 IKKETEGDVYTLK
-554 LQLDSSYVLRD
+554 RGIH
-565 YQDKYDKKIREDGVF
+565 KIRVLKTLWKETVDLNKFSIFSILENKLTVIERETEEKKTIDFIYNPSEDLVQSTSLYLQIF
-580 KFVELQAGRGKS
+580 NKKVDIYLTEEKLNKKLDNAFVEYFFKSNPYPLYVISESVQTRVNTIQIRATMTSLDKVTCPYISNITIRG
-592 LIAMKA
+592 I
-598 IITMNQVCGILII
+598 
-611 PKYIDKWIID
+611 
-621 IKRYTN
+621 
-627 VKDSE
+627 
-632 IYVVQGGD
+632 
-640 SLSELLTTPNHPYK
+640 
-654 FIIFSLRT
+654 
-662 TMNCIKDYEE
+662 
-672 SDIVNLI
+672 
-679 WWFLSPV
+679 
-686 FLHFQPEMPDQF
+686 
-698 WHFHPPAFS
+698 
-707 R
+707 

>member
-1 MKINKKVISLS
+1 MSGFNKALLNYIFKSSVGKNNTILGENDSRPIESKGLLKKINQDLDDLS
-12 LVISQSILF
+12 IYSSVSQRDLATQEFPIEFEIDIL
-21 ADTSILEEIK
+21 S
-31 IEENKEFKTNSINI
+31 NIN
-45 DLEKVEQSQANSL
+45 
-58 TEVFKNNSSI
+58 
-68 EVGGGAINVQR
+68 
-79 IYLRG
+79 
-84 IESSNLNISLDGA
+84 
-97 KQGKNMFQHRS
+97 
-108 NELGINPDLLKVVD
+108 
-122 VNTSPDASKAGA
+122 
-134 LGGSIE
+134 
-140 MSTKDAQDFVRSN
+140 
-153 KKYGAIFKTGY
+153 
-164 NTNAYMKHGNATAY
+164 
-178 QVFDNNLGAYISI
+178 
-191 SGVNS
+191 
-196 DNYKDANKNSET
+196 NKNSERIEGIKSVIQTKLLEVRRNLENCKLKVQEALLSERKLIGESYT
-208 ATAYH
+208 AVLPLDKDYISKNTTA
-213 DRDYLFKIS
+213 LVE
-222 LLDSNN
+222 NN
-228 HDLRLTVNKNEN
+228 MTLGVGYESELTSE
-240 SGDSRWAGTEYRP
+240 
-253 QANQLEKIISTT
+253 
-265 TNYALSHNYNPNNLL
+265 NLL

-466 ILNYENTIKL
+466 ILNYENTVKL

-534 VVKEDIKVYVFREY
+534 VVKEDIKVVLNSILEFYDNGKL
-548 MIKPLE
+548 IKKETEGDVYTLK
-554 LQLDSSYVLRD
+554 RGIH
-565 YQDKYDKKIREDGVF
+565 KIRVLKTLWKETVDLNKFSIFSILENKLTVIERETEEKKTIDFIYNPSEDLVQSTSLYLQIF
-580 KFVELQAGRGKS
+580 NKKVDIYLTEEKLNKKLDNAFVEYFFKSNPYPLYVISESVQTRVNTIQIRATMTSLDKVTCPYISSITIRG
-592 LIAMKA
+592 I
-598 IITMNQVCGILII
+598 
-611 PKYIDKWIID
+611 
-621 IKRYTN
+621 
-627 VKDSE
+627 
-632 IYVVQGGD
+632 
-640 SLSELLTTPNHPYK
+640 
-654 FIIFSLRT
+654 
-662 TMNCIKDYEE
+662 
-672 SDIVNLI
+672 
-679 WWFLSPV
+679 
-686 FLHFQPEMPDQF
+686 
-698 WHFHPPAFS
+698 
-707 R
+707 

>member
-1 MKINKKVISLS
+1 MSGFNRALLNYIFKNSVGKNNTILGENDSRPIESKGLLKKINQDLDDLS
-12 LVISQSILF
+12 IYSSVSQRDLATQEFPIEFEIDIL
-21 ADTSILEEIK
+21 S
-31 IEENKEFKTNSINI
+31 NIN
-45 DLEKVEQSQANSL
+45 
-58 TEVFKNNSSI
+58 
-68 EVGGGAINVQR
+68 
-79 IYLRG
+79 
-84 IESSNLNISLDGA
+84 
-97 KQGKNMFQHRS
+97 
-108 NELGINPDLLKVVD
+108 
-122 VNTSPDASKAGA
+122 
-134 LGGSIE
+134 
-140 MSTKDAQDFVRSN
+140 
-153 KKYGAIFKTGY
+153 
-164 NTNAYMKHGNATAY
+164 
-178 QVFDNNLGAYISI
+178 
-191 SGVNS
+191 
-196 DNYKDANKNSET
+196 NKNSERIEGIKSVIQTKLLEVRRNLENCKLKVQEALLSERKLIGESYT
-208 ATAYH
+208 AVLPLDKDYISKNTTA
-213 DRDYLFKIS
+213 IVE
-222 LLDSNN
+222 NN
-228 HDLRLTVNKNEN
+228 MTLGVGYESELTSE
-240 SGDSRWAGTEYRP
+240 
-253 QANQLEKIISTT
+253 
-265 TNYALSHNYNPNNLL
+265 NLL

-524 TSELFYNMFF
+524 PSELFYNMFF
-534 VVKEDIKVYVFREY
+534 VVKEDIKVVLNSILEFYDNGKL
-548 MIKPLE
+548 IKKETEGDVYTLK
-554 LQLDSSYVLRD
+554 RGIH
-565 YQDKYDKKIREDGVF
+565 KIRVLKTLWKETVDLNKFSIFSILENKLTVIERETEEKKTIDFIYNPSEDLVQSTSLYLQIF
-580 KFVELQAGRGKS
+580 NKKVDIYLTEEKLNKKLDNAFVEYFFKSNPYPLYVISESVQTRVNTIQIRATMTSLDKVTCPYISNITIRG
-592 LIAMKA
+592 I
-598 IITMNQVCGILII
+598 
-611 PKYIDKWIID
+611 
-621 IKRYTN
+621 
-627 VKDSE
+627 
-632 IYVVQGGD
+632 
-640 SLSELLTTPNHPYK
+640 
-654 FIIFSLRT
+654 
-662 TMNCIKDYEE
+662 
-672 SDIVNLI
+672 
-679 WWFLSPV
+679 
-686 FLHFQPEMPDQF
+686 
-698 WHFHPPAFS
+698 
-707 R
+707 

>member
-1 MKINKKVISLS
+1 MSGFNRALLNYIFKNSVGKNNTILGENDSRPIESKGLLKKINQDLDDLS
-12 LVISQSILF
+12 IYSSVSQRDLATQEFPIEFEIDIL
-21 ADTSILEEIK
+21 S
-31 IEENKEFKTNSINI
+31 NIN
-45 DLEKVEQSQANSL
+45 
-58 TEVFKNNSSI
+58 
-68 EVGGGAINVQR
+68 
-79 IYLRG
+79 
-84 IESSNLNISLDGA
+84 
-97 KQGKNMFQHRS
+97 
-108 NELGINPDLLKVVD
+108 
-122 VNTSPDASKAGA
+122 
-134 LGGSIE
+134 
-140 MSTKDAQDFVRSN
+140 
-153 KKYGAIFKTGY
+153 
-164 NTNAYMKHGNATAY
+164 
-178 QVFDNNLGAYISI
+178 
-191 SGVNS
+191 
-196 DNYKDANKNSET
+196 NKNSERIEGIKSVIQTKLLEVRRNLENCKLKVQEALLSERKLIGESYT
-208 ATAYH
+208 AVLPLDKDYISKNTTA
-213 DRDYLFKIS
+213 LVE
-222 LLDSNN
+222 NN
-228 HDLRLTVNKNEN
+228 MTLGVGYESKLTSE
-240 SGDSRWAGTEYRP
+240 
-253 QANQLEKIISTT
+253 
-265 TNYALSHNYNPNNLL
+265 NLL

-488 YTNELINSEIKVKA
+488 YTDELINSEIKVKA

-524 TSELFYNMFF
+524 PSELFYNMFF
-534 VVKEDIKVYVFREY
+534 VVKEDIKVVLNSILEFYDNGKL
-548 MIKPLE
+548 IKKETEGDVYTLK
-554 LQLDSSYVLRD
+554 RGIH
-565 YQDKYDKKIREDGVF
+565 KIRVLKTLWKETVDLNKFSIFSILENKLTVIERETEEKKTIDFIYNPSEDLVQSTSLYLQIF
-580 KFVELQAGRGKS
+580 NKKVDIYLTEEKLNKKLDNAFVEYFFKSNPYPLYVISESVQTRVNTIQIRATMTSLDKVTCPYISNITIRG
-592 LIAMKA
+592 I
-598 IITMNQVCGILII
+598 
-611 PKYIDKWIID
+611 
-621 IKRYTN
+621 
-627 VKDSE
+627 
-632 IYVVQGGD
+632 
-640 SLSELLTTPNHPYK
+640 
-654 FIIFSLRT
+654 
-662 TMNCIKDYEE
+662 
-672 SDIVNLI
+672 
-679 WWFLSPV
+679 
-686 FLHFQPEMPDQF
+686 
-698 WHFHPPAFS
+698 
-707 R
+707 

>member
-1 MKINKKVISLS
+1 MSGFNKALLNYIFKSSVGKNNTILGENDSRPIESKGLLKKINQDLDDLS
-12 LVISQSILF
+12 IYSSVSQRDLATQEFPIEFEIDIL
-21 ADTSILEEIK
+21 S
-31 IEENKEFKTNSINI
+31 NIN
-45 DLEKVEQSQANSL
+45 
-58 TEVFKNNSSI
+58 
-68 EVGGGAINVQR
+68 
-79 IYLRG
+79 
-84 IESSNLNISLDGA
+84 
-97 KQGKNMFQHRS
+97 
-108 NELGINPDLLKVVD
+108 
-122 VNTSPDASKAGA
+122 
-134 LGGSIE
+134 
-140 MSTKDAQDFVRSN
+140 
-153 KKYGAIFKTGY
+153 
-164 NTNAYMKHGNATAY
+164 
-178 QVFDNNLGAYISI
+178 
-191 SGVNS
+191 
-196 DNYKDANKNSET
+196 NKNSERIEGIKSVIQTKLLEVRRNLENCKLKVQEALLSERKLIGESYT
-208 ATAYH
+208 AVLPLDKDYISKNTTA
-213 DRDYLFKIS
+213 LIE
-222 LLDSNN
+222 NN
-228 HDLRLTVNKNEN
+228 MTLGVGYESELTSE
-240 SGDSRWAGTEYRP
+240 
-253 QANQLEKIISTT
+253 
-265 TNYALSHNYNPNNLL
+265 NLL

-524 TSELFYNMFF
+524 PSELFYNMFF
-534 VVKEDIKVYVFREY
+534 VVKEDIKIVLNSVLEFYDNGKLIKKETEGDVYTLKRG
-548 MIKPLE
+548 IH
-554 LQLDSSYVLRD
+554 
-565 YQDKYDKKIREDGVF
+565 KIRVLKTLWKETVDLNKFSIFSILENKLTVIERETEEKKTIDFIYNPSEDLVQSTSLYLQIF
-580 KFVELQAGRGKS
+580 NKKVDIYLTEEKLNKKLDNAFVEYFFKSNPYPLYVISESVQTRVNTIQIRATMTSLDKVTCPYISNITIRG
-592 LIAMKA
+592 I
-598 IITMNQVCGILII
+598 
-611 PKYIDKWIID
+611 
-621 IKRYTN
+621 
-627 VKDSE
+627 
-632 IYVVQGGD
+632 
-640 SLSELLTTPNHPYK
+640 
-654 FIIFSLRT
+654 
-662 TMNCIKDYEE
+662 
-672 SDIVNLI
+672 
-679 WWFLSPV
+679 
-686 FLHFQPEMPDQF
+686 
-698 WHFHPPAFS
+698 
-707 R
+707 

>member
-1 MKINKKVISLS
+1 MSGFNKALLNYIFKSSVGKNNTILGENDSRPIESKGLLKKINQDLDDLS
-12 LVISQSILF
+12 IYSSVSQRDLATQEFPIEFEIDIL
-21 ADTSILEEIK
+21 S
-31 IEENKEFKTNSINI
+31 NIN
-45 DLEKVEQSQANSL
+45 
-58 TEVFKNNSSI
+58 
-68 EVGGGAINVQR
+68 
-79 IYLRG
+79 
-84 IESSNLNISLDGA
+84 
-97 KQGKNMFQHRS
+97 
-108 NELGINPDLLKVVD
+108 
-122 VNTSPDASKAGA
+122 
-134 LGGSIE
+134 
-140 MSTKDAQDFVRSN
+140 
-153 KKYGAIFKTGY
+153 
-164 NTNAYMKHGNATAY
+164 
-178 QVFDNNLGAYISI
+178 
-191 SGVNS
+191 
-196 DNYKDANKNSET
+196 NKNSERIEGIKSVIQTKLLEVRRNLENCKLKVQEALLSERKLIGESYT
-208 ATAYH
+208 AVLPLDKDYISKNTTALVEDNMALGVGYV
-213 DRDYLFKIS
+213 
-222 LLDSNN
+222 SN
-228 HDLRLTVNKNEN
+228 LTSE
-240 SGDSRWAGTEYRP
+240 
-253 QANQLEKIISTT
+253 
-265 TNYALSHNYNPNNLL
+265 NLL

-293 VLKIESETLNS
+293 QLKIESETLNS

-455 ENLTQSIIKAS
+455 GNLTQSIIKAS

-534 VVKEDIKVYVFREY
+534 VVKEDIKIVLNSILEFYDNGKLIKKETEGDVYTLKRGIHKIKVLKTLWKETVDLNKFSIFSILENKLTVIERETEEKKTIDFIY
-548 MIKPLE
+548 NPSEDLVQSTSLY
-554 LQLDSSYVLRD
+554 LQIFNKKVDIYLTEEKLNKKLDNA
-565 YQDKYDKKIREDGVF
+565 
-580 KFVELQAGRGKS
+580 FVEYFFKSNPYPLYVISESVQTRVNTIQIRATMTSLDKVTCPYISNITIRG
-592 LIAMKA
+592 I
-598 IITMNQVCGILII
+598 
-611 PKYIDKWIID
+611 
-621 IKRYTN
+621 
-627 VKDSE
+627 
-632 IYVVQGGD
+632 
-640 SLSELLTTPNHPYK
+640 
-654 FIIFSLRT
+654 
-662 TMNCIKDYEE
+662 
-672 SDIVNLI
+672 
-679 WWFLSPV
+679 
-686 FLHFQPEMPDQF
+686 
-698 WHFHPPAFS
+698 
-707 R
+707 

>member
-1 MKINKKVISLS
+1 MSGFNRALLNYIFKNSVGKNNTILGENDSRPIESKGLLKKINQDLDDLS
-12 LVISQSILF
+12 IYSSVSQRDLATQEFPIEFEIDIL
-21 ADTSILEEIK
+21 S
-31 IEENKEFKTNSINI
+31 NIN
-45 DLEKVEQSQANSL
+45 
-58 TEVFKNNSSI
+58 
-68 EVGGGAINVQR
+68 
-79 IYLRG
+79 
-84 IESSNLNISLDGA
+84 
-97 KQGKNMFQHRS
+97 
-108 NELGINPDLLKVVD
+108 
-122 VNTSPDASKAGA
+122 
-134 LGGSIE
+134 
-140 MSTKDAQDFVRSN
+140 
-153 KKYGAIFKTGY
+153 
-164 NTNAYMKHGNATAY
+164 
-178 QVFDNNLGAYISI
+178 
-191 SGVNS
+191 
-196 DNYKDANKNSET
+196 NKNSERIEGIKSVIQTKLLEVRRNLENCKLKVQEALLSERKLIGESYT
-208 ATAYH
+208 AVLPLDKDYISKNTTA
-213 DRDYLFKIS
+213 LVE
-222 LLDSNN
+222 NN
-228 HDLRLTVNKNEN
+228 MTLGVGYESELTSE
-240 SGDSRWAGTEYRP
+240 
-253 QANQLEKIISTT
+253 
-265 TNYALSHNYNPNNLL
+265 NLL

-314 FYNNYQQIKITLPR
+314 FYNKYQQIKITLPR

-524 TSELFYNMFF
+524 PSELFYNMFF
-534 VVKEDIKVYVFREY
+534 VVKEDIKVVLNSILEFYDNGKL
-548 MIKPLE
+548 IKKETEGDVYTLK
-554 LQLDSSYVLRD
+554 RGIH
-565 YQDKYDKKIREDGVF
+565 KIRVLKTLWKETVDLNKFSIFSILENKLTVIERETEEKKTIDFIYNPSEDLVQSTSLYLQIF
-580 KFVELQAGRGKS
+580 NKKVDIYLTEEKLNKKLDNAFVEYFFKSNPYPLYVISESVQTRVNTIQIRATMTSLDKVTCPYISNITIRG
-592 LIAMKA
+592 I
-598 IITMNQVCGILII
+598 
-611 PKYIDKWIID
+611 
-621 IKRYTN
+621 
-627 VKDSE
+627 
-632 IYVVQGGD
+632 
-640 SLSELLTTPNHPYK
+640 
-654 FIIFSLRT
+654 
-662 TMNCIKDYEE
+662 
-672 SDIVNLI
+672 
-679 WWFLSPV
+679 
-686 FLHFQPEMPDQF
+686 
-698 WHFHPPAFS
+698 
-707 R
+707 

>member
-1 MKINKKVISLS
+1 MSGFNKALLNYIFKSSVGKNNTILGENDSRPIESKGLLKKIN
-12 LVISQSILF
+12 Q
-21 ADTSILEEIK
+21 
-31 IEENKEFKTNSINI
+31 
-45 DLEKVEQSQANSL
+45 DLEDLSIYSSASQRDLA
-58 TEVFKNNSSI
+58 TQEFPI
-68 EVGGGAINVQR
+68 EFEIDILSNIN
-79 IYLRG
+79 
-84 IESSNLNISLDGA
+84 
-97 KQGKNMFQHRS
+97 
-108 NELGINPDLLKVVD
+108 
-122 VNTSPDASKAGA
+122 
-134 LGGSIE
+134 
-140 MSTKDAQDFVRSN
+140 
-153 KKYGAIFKTGY
+153 
-164 NTNAYMKHGNATAY
+164 
-178 QVFDNNLGAYISI
+178 
-191 SGVNS
+191 
-196 DNYKDANKNSET
+196 NKNSERIEGIKSVIQTKLLEVRRNLENCKLKVQEALLSERKLIGESYT
-208 ATAYH
+208 AVLPLDKDYISKNTTA
-213 DRDYLFKIS
+213 LVE
-222 LLDSNN
+222 NN
-228 HDLRLTVNKNEN
+228 MTLGVGYESELTSE
-240 SGDSRWAGTEYRP
+240 
-253 QANQLEKIISTT
+253 
-265 TNYALSHNYNPNNLL
+265 NLL

-293 VLKIESETLNS
+293 ILKIESETLNS

-534 VVKEDIKVYVFREY
+534 VVKEDIKVVLNSILEFYDNGKL
-548 MIKPLE
+548 IKKETEGDVYTLK
-554 LQLDSSYVLRD
+554 RGIH
-565 YQDKYDKKIREDGVF
+565 KIRVLKTLWKETVDLNKFSIFSILENKLTVIERETEEKKTIDFIYNPSEDLVQSTSLYLQIF
-580 KFVELQAGRGKS
+580 NKKVDIYLTEEKLNKKLDNAFVEYFFKSNPYPLYVISESVQTRVNTIQIRATMTSLDKVTCPYISSITIRG
-592 LIAMKA
+592 I
-598 IITMNQVCGILII
+598 
-611 PKYIDKWIID
+611 
-621 IKRYTN
+621 
-627 VKDSE
+627 
-632 IYVVQGGD
+632 
-640 SLSELLTTPNHPYK
+640 
-654 FIIFSLRT
+654 
-662 TMNCIKDYEE
+662 
-672 SDIVNLI
+672 
-679 WWFLSPV
+679 
-686 FLHFQPEMPDQF
+686 
-698 WHFHPPAFS
+698 
-707 R
+707 

>member
-1 MKINKKVISLS
+1 MSGFNKALLNYIFKNSVGKNNTILGENDSRPIESKGLLKKINQDLDDLS
-12 LVISQSILF
+12 IYSSVSQRDLATQEFPIEFEIDIL
-21 ADTSILEEIK
+21 S
-31 IEENKEFKTNSINI
+31 NIN
-45 DLEKVEQSQANSL
+45 
-58 TEVFKNNSSI
+58 
-68 EVGGGAINVQR
+68 
-79 IYLRG
+79 
-84 IESSNLNISLDGA
+84 
-97 KQGKNMFQHRS
+97 
-108 NELGINPDLLKVVD
+108 
-122 VNTSPDASKAGA
+122 
-134 LGGSIE
+134 
-140 MSTKDAQDFVRSN
+140 
-153 KKYGAIFKTGY
+153 
-164 NTNAYMKHGNATAY
+164 
-178 QVFDNNLGAYISI
+178 
-191 SGVNS
+191 
-196 DNYKDANKNSET
+196 NKNSERIEGIKSVIQTKLLEVRRNLENCKLKVQEALLSERKLIGESYT
-208 ATAYH
+208 AVLPLDKDYISKNTTA
-213 DRDYLFKIS
+213 LVE
-222 LLDSNN
+222 NN
-228 HDLRLTVNKNEN
+228 MTLGVGYESELTSE
-240 SGDSRWAGTEYRP
+240 
-253 QANQLEKIISTT
+253 
-265 TNYALSHNYNPNNLL
+265 NLL

-382 TDREVIVKALYFTEQ
+382 IDREVIVKALYFTEQ

-455 ENLTQSIIKAS
+455 GNLTQSIIKAS

-534 VVKEDIKVYVFREY
+534 VVKEDIKVVLNSILEFYDNGKL
-548 MIKPLE
+548 IKKETEGDVYTLK
-554 LQLDSSYVLRD
+554 RGIH
-565 YQDKYDKKIREDGVF
+565 KIRVLKTLWKETVDLNKFSIFSILENKLTVIERETEEKKTIDFIYNPSEDLVQSTSLYLQIF
-580 KFVELQAGRGKS
+580 NKKVDIYLTEEKLNKKLDNAFVEYFFKSNPYPLYVISESVQTRVNTIQIRATMTSLDKVTCPYISNITIRG
-592 LIAMKA
+592 I
-598 IITMNQVCGILII
+598 
-611 PKYIDKWIID
+611 
-621 IKRYTN
+621 
-627 VKDSE
+627 
-632 IYVVQGGD
+632 
-640 SLSELLTTPNHPYK
+640 
-654 FIIFSLRT
+654 
-662 TMNCIKDYEE
+662 
-672 SDIVNLI
+672 
-679 WWFLSPV
+679 
-686 FLHFQPEMPDQF
+686 
-698 WHFHPPAFS
+698 
-707 R
+707 

>member
-1 MKINKKVISLS
+1 MSGFNKALLNYIFKNSVGKNNTILGENDSRPIESKGLLKKINQDLDDLS
-12 LVISQSILF
+12 IYSSVSQRDLATQEFPIEFEIDIL
-21 ADTSILEEIK
+21 S
-31 IEENKEFKTNSINI
+31 NIN
-45 DLEKVEQSQANSL
+45 
-58 TEVFKNNSSI
+58 
-68 EVGGGAINVQR
+68 
-79 IYLRG
+79 
-84 IESSNLNISLDGA
+84 
-97 KQGKNMFQHRS
+97 
-108 NELGINPDLLKVVD
+108 
-122 VNTSPDASKAGA
+122 
-134 LGGSIE
+134 
-140 MSTKDAQDFVRSN
+140 
-153 KKYGAIFKTGY
+153 
-164 NTNAYMKHGNATAY
+164 
-178 QVFDNNLGAYISI
+178 
-191 SGVNS
+191 
-196 DNYKDANKNSET
+196 NKNSERIEGIKSVIQTKLLEVRRNLENCKLKVQEALLSERKLIGESYT
-208 ATAYH
+208 AVLPLDKDYISKNTTAVVE
-213 DRDYLFKIS
+213 
-222 LLDSNN
+222 NN
-228 HDLRLTVNKNEN
+228 MTLGVGYESELTSE
-240 SGDSRWAGTEYRP
+240 
-253 QANQLEKIISTT
+253 
-265 TNYALSHNYNPNNLL
+265 NLL

-455 ENLTQSIIKAS
+455 GNLTQSIIKAS

-518 QDSHNH
+518 QDSHNPP
-524 TSELFYNMFF
+524 SELFYNMFF
-534 VVKEDIKVYVFREY
+534 VVKEDIKIVLNSVLEFYDNGKLIKKETEGDVYTLKRG
-548 MIKPLE
+548 IH
-554 LQLDSSYVLRD
+554 
-565 YQDKYDKKIREDGVF
+565 KIRVLKTLWKETVDLNKFSIFSILENKLTVIERETEEKKTIDFIYNPSEDLVQSTSLYLQIF
-580 KFVELQAGRGKS
+580 NKKVDIYLTEEKLNKKLDNAFVEYFFKSNPYPLYVISESVQTRVNTIQIRATMTSLDKVTCPYISNITIRG
-592 LIAMKA
+592 I
-598 IITMNQVCGILII
+598 
-611 PKYIDKWIID
+611 
-621 IKRYTN
+621 
-627 VKDSE
+627 
-632 IYVVQGGD
+632 
-640 SLSELLTTPNHPYK
+640 
-654 FIIFSLRT
+654 
-662 TMNCIKDYEE
+662 
-672 SDIVNLI
+672 
-679 WWFLSPV
+679 
-686 FLHFQPEMPDQF
+686 
-698 WHFHPPAFS
+698 
-707 R
+707 

>member
-1 MKINKKVISLS
+1 MSGFNRALLNYIFKNSVGKNNTILGENDSRPIESKGLLKKINQDLDDLS
-12 LVISQSILF
+12 IYSSVSQRDLATQEFPIEFEIDIL
-21 ADTSILEEIK
+21 S
-31 IEENKEFKTNSINI
+31 NIN
-45 DLEKVEQSQANSL
+45 
-58 TEVFKNNSSI
+58 
-68 EVGGGAINVQR
+68 
-79 IYLRG
+79 
-84 IESSNLNISLDGA
+84 
-97 KQGKNMFQHRS
+97 
-108 NELGINPDLLKVVD
+108 
-122 VNTSPDASKAGA
+122 
-134 LGGSIE
+134 
-140 MSTKDAQDFVRSN
+140 
-153 KKYGAIFKTGY
+153 
-164 NTNAYMKHGNATAY
+164 
-178 QVFDNNLGAYISI
+178 
-191 SGVNS
+191 
-196 DNYKDANKNSET
+196 NKNSERIEGIKSVIQTKLLEVRRNLENCKLKVQEALLSERKLIGESYT
-208 ATAYH
+208 AVLPLDKDYISKNTTA
-213 DRDYLFKIS
+213 LVE
-222 LLDSNN
+222 NN
-228 HDLRLTVNKNEN
+228 MTLGVGYESELTSE
-240 SGDSRWAGTEYRP
+240 
-253 QANQLEKIISTT
+253 
-265 TNYALSHNYNPNNLL
+265 NLL

-524 TSELFYNMFF
+524 PSELFYNMFF
-534 VVKEDIKVYVFREY
+534 VVKEDIKVVLNSILEFYDNGKL
-548 MIKPLE
+548 IKKETEGDVYTLK
-554 LQLDSSYVLRD
+554 RGIH
-565 YQDKYDKKIREDGVF
+565 KIRVLKTLWKETVDLNKFSIFSILENKLTVIERETEEKKTIDFIYNPSEDLVQSTSLYLQIF
-580 KFVELQAGRGKS
+580 NKKVDIYLTEEKLNKKLDNAFVEYFFKSNPYPLYVISESVQTRVNTIQIRATMTSLDKVTCPYISNITIRG
-592 LIAMKA
+592 I
-598 IITMNQVCGILII
+598 
-611 PKYIDKWIID
+611 
-621 IKRYTN
+621 
-627 VKDSE
+627 
-632 IYVVQGGD
+632 
-640 SLSELLTTPNHPYK
+640 
-654 FIIFSLRT
+654 
-662 TMNCIKDYEE
+662 
-672 SDIVNLI
+672 
-679 WWFLSPV
+679 
-686 FLHFQPEMPDQF
+686 
-698 WHFHPPAFS
+698 
-707 R
+707 

>member
-1 MKINKKVISLS
+1 MSGFNKALLNYIFKSSVGKNNTILGENDSRPIESKGLLKKIN
-12 LVISQSILF
+12 Q
-21 ADTSILEEIK
+21 
-31 IEENKEFKTNSINI
+31 
-45 DLEKVEQSQANSL
+45 DLEDLSIYSSASQRDLA
-58 TEVFKNNSSI
+58 TQEFPI
-68 EVGGGAINVQR
+68 EFEIDILSNIN
-79 IYLRG
+79 
-84 IESSNLNISLDGA
+84 
-97 KQGKNMFQHRS
+97 
-108 NELGINPDLLKVVD
+108 
-122 VNTSPDASKAGA
+122 
-134 LGGSIE
+134 
-140 MSTKDAQDFVRSN
+140 
-153 KKYGAIFKTGY
+153 
-164 NTNAYMKHGNATAY
+164 
-178 QVFDNNLGAYISI
+178 
-191 SGVNS
+191 
-196 DNYKDANKNSET
+196 NKNSERIEGIKSVIQTKLLEVRKNLENCKLKVQEALLSERKLIGESYT
-208 ATAYH
+208 AVLPLDKDYISKNTTA
-213 DRDYLFKIS
+213 LVE
-222 LLDSNN
+222 NN
-228 HDLRLTVNKNEN
+228 MTLGVGYESELTSE
-240 SGDSRWAGTEYRP
+240 
-253 QANQLEKIISTT
+253 
-265 TNYALSHNYNPNNLL
+265 NLL

-293 VLKIESETLNS
+293 ILKIESETLNS

-534 VVKEDIKVYVFREY
+534 VVKEDIKVVLNSILEFYDNGKL
-548 MIKPLE
+548 IKKETEGDVYTLK
-554 LQLDSSYVLRD
+554 RGIH
-565 YQDKYDKKIREDGVF
+565 KIRVLKTLWKETVDLNKFSIFSILENKLTVIERETEEKKTIDFIYNPSEDLVQSTSLYLQIF
-580 KFVELQAGRGKS
+580 NKKVDIYLTEEKLNKKLDNAFVEYFFKSNPYPLYVISESVQTRVNTIQIRATMTSLDKVTCPYISSITIRG
-592 LIAMKA
+592 I
-598 IITMNQVCGILII
+598 
-611 PKYIDKWIID
+611 
-621 IKRYTN
+621 
-627 VKDSE
+627 
-632 IYVVQGGD
+632 
-640 SLSELLTTPNHPYK
+640 
-654 FIIFSLRT
+654 
-662 TMNCIKDYEE
+662 
-672 SDIVNLI
+672 
-679 WWFLSPV
+679 
-686 FLHFQPEMPDQF
+686 
-698 WHFHPPAFS
+698 
-707 R
+707 

>member
-1 MKINKKVISLS
+1 MSGFNKALLNYIFKSSVGKNNTILGENDSRPIESKGLLKKINQDLDDLS
-12 LVISQSILF
+12 IYSSVSQRDLATQEFPIEFEIDIL
-21 ADTSILEEIK
+21 S
-31 IEENKEFKTNSINI
+31 NIN
-45 DLEKVEQSQANSL
+45 
-58 TEVFKNNSSI
+58 
-68 EVGGGAINVQR
+68 
-79 IYLRG
+79 
-84 IESSNLNISLDGA
+84 
-97 KQGKNMFQHRS
+97 
-108 NELGINPDLLKVVD
+108 
-122 VNTSPDASKAGA
+122 
-134 LGGSIE
+134 
-140 MSTKDAQDFVRSN
+140 
-153 KKYGAIFKTGY
+153 
-164 NTNAYMKHGNATAY
+164 
-178 QVFDNNLGAYISI
+178 
-191 SGVNS
+191 
-196 DNYKDANKNSET
+196 NKNSERIEGIKSVIQTKLLEVRRNLENCKLKVQEALLSERKLIGESYT
-208 ATAYH
+208 AVLPLDKDYISKNTTA
-213 DRDYLFKIS
+213 LVE
-222 LLDSNN
+222 NN
-228 HDLRLTVNKNEN
+228 MTLGVGYESELTSE
-240 SGDSRWAGTEYRP
+240 
-253 QANQLEKIISTT
+253 
-265 TNYALSHNYNPNNLL
+265 NLL

-382 TDREVIVKALYFTEQ
+382 IDREVIVKALYFTEQ

-534 VVKEDIKVYVFREY
+534 VVKEDIKVVLNSILEFYDNGKL
-548 MIKPLE
+548 IKKETEGDVYTLK
-554 LQLDSSYVLRD
+554 RGIH
-565 YQDKYDKKIREDGVF
+565 KIRVLKTLWKETVDLNKFSIFSILENKLTVIERETEEKKTIDFIYNPSEDLVQSTSLYLQIF
-580 KFVELQAGRGKS
+580 NKKVDIYLTEEKLNKKLDNAFVEYFFKSNPYPLYVISESVQTRVNTIQIRATMTSLDKVTCPYISSITIRG
-592 LIAMKA
+592 I
-598 IITMNQVCGILII
+598 
-611 PKYIDKWIID
+611 
-621 IKRYTN
+621 
-627 VKDSE
+627 
-632 IYVVQGGD
+632 
-640 SLSELLTTPNHPYK
+640 
-654 FIIFSLRT
+654 
-662 TMNCIKDYEE
+662 
-672 SDIVNLI
+672 
-679 WWFLSPV
+679 
-686 FLHFQPEMPDQF
+686 
-698 WHFHPPAFS
+698 
-707 R
+707 

>member
-1 MKINKKVISLS
+1 MSGFNRALLNYIFKNSVGKNNTILGENDSRPIESKGLLKKINQDLDDLS
-12 LVISQSILF
+12 IYSSVSQRDLATQEFPIEFEIDIL
-21 ADTSILEEIK
+21 S
-31 IEENKEFKTNSINI
+31 NIN
-45 DLEKVEQSQANSL
+45 
-58 TEVFKNNSSI
+58 
-68 EVGGGAINVQR
+68 
-79 IYLRG
+79 
-84 IESSNLNISLDGA
+84 
-97 KQGKNMFQHRS
+97 
-108 NELGINPDLLKVVD
+108 
-122 VNTSPDASKAGA
+122 
-134 LGGSIE
+134 
-140 MSTKDAQDFVRSN
+140 
-153 KKYGAIFKTGY
+153 
-164 NTNAYMKHGNATAY
+164 
-178 QVFDNNLGAYISI
+178 
-191 SGVNS
+191 
-196 DNYKDANKNSET
+196 NKNSERIEGIKSVIQTKLLEVRRNLENCKLKVQEALLSERKLIGESYT
-208 ATAYH
+208 AVLPLDKDYISKNTTA
-213 DRDYLFKIS
+213 LVE
-222 LLDSNN
+222 NN
-228 HDLRLTVNKNEN
+228 MTLGVGYESELTSE
-240 SGDSRWAGTEYRP
+240 
-253 QANQLEKIISTT
+253 
-265 TNYALSHNYNPNNLL
+265 NLL

-488 YTNELINSEIKVKA
+488 YTDELINSEIKVKA

-524 TSELFYNMFF
+524 PSELFYNMFF
-534 VVKEDIKVYVFREY
+534 VVKEDIKIVLNSILEFYDNGKLIKKETEGDVYTLKRG
-548 MIKPLE
+548 IH
-554 LQLDSSYVLRD
+554 
-565 YQDKYDKKIREDGVF
+565 KIRVLKTLWKETVDLNKFSIFSILENKLTVIERETEEKKTIDFIYNPSEDLVQSTSLYLQIF
-580 KFVELQAGRGKS
+580 NKKVDIYLTEEKLNKKLDNAFVEYFFKSNPYPLYVISESVQTRVNTIQIRATMTSLDKVTCPYISSITIRG
-592 LIAMKA
+592 I
-598 IITMNQVCGILII
+598 
-611 PKYIDKWIID
+611 
-621 IKRYTN
+621 
-627 VKDSE
+627 
-632 IYVVQGGD
+632 
-640 SLSELLTTPNHPYK
+640 
-654 FIIFSLRT
+654 
-662 TMNCIKDYEE
+662 
-672 SDIVNLI
+672 
-679 WWFLSPV
+679 
-686 FLHFQPEMPDQF
+686 
-698 WHFHPPAFS
+698 
-707 R
+707 

>member
-1 MKINKKVISLS
+1 MSGFNRALLNYIFKNSVGKNNTILGENDSRPIESKGLLKKINQDLDDLS
-12 LVISQSILF
+12 IYSSVSQRDLATQEFPIEFEIDIL
-21 ADTSILEEIK
+21 S
-31 IEENKEFKTNSINI
+31 NIN
-45 DLEKVEQSQANSL
+45 
-58 TEVFKNNSSI
+58 
-68 EVGGGAINVQR
+68 
-79 IYLRG
+79 
-84 IESSNLNISLDGA
+84 
-97 KQGKNMFQHRS
+97 
-108 NELGINPDLLKVVD
+108 
-122 VNTSPDASKAGA
+122 
-134 LGGSIE
+134 
-140 MSTKDAQDFVRSN
+140 
-153 KKYGAIFKTGY
+153 
-164 NTNAYMKHGNATAY
+164 
-178 QVFDNNLGAYISI
+178 
-191 SGVNS
+191 
-196 DNYKDANKNSET
+196 NKNSERIEGIKSVIQTKLLEVRRNLENCKLKVQEALLSERKLIGESYT
-208 ATAYH
+208 AVLPLDKDYISKNTTA
-213 DRDYLFKIS
+213 LVE
-222 LLDSNN
+222 NN
-228 HDLRLTVNKNEN
+228 MTLGVGYESELTSE
-240 SGDSRWAGTEYRP
+240 
-253 QANQLEKIISTT
+253 
-265 TNYALSHNYNPNNLL
+265 NLL

-382 TDREVIVKALYFTEQ
+382 IDREVIVKALYFTEQ

-534 VVKEDIKVYVFREY
+534 VVKEDIKVVLNSILEFYDNGKL
-548 MIKPLE
+548 IKKETEGDVYTLK
-554 LQLDSSYVLRD
+554 RGIH
-565 YQDKYDKKIREDGVF
+565 KIRVLKTLWKETVDLNKFSIFSILENKLTVIERETEEKKTIDFIYNPSEDLVQSTSLYLQIF
-580 KFVELQAGRGKS
+580 NKKVDIYLTEEKLNKKLDNAFVEYFFKSNPYPLYVISESVQTRVNTIQIRATMTSLDKVTCPYISNITIRG
-592 LIAMKA
+592 I
-598 IITMNQVCGILII
+598 
-611 PKYIDKWIID
+611 
-621 IKRYTN
+621 
-627 VKDSE
+627 
-632 IYVVQGGD
+632 
-640 SLSELLTTPNHPYK
+640 
-654 FIIFSLRT
+654 
-662 TMNCIKDYEE
+662 
-672 SDIVNLI
+672 
-679 WWFLSPV
+679 
-686 FLHFQPEMPDQF
+686 
-698 WHFHPPAFS
+698 
-707 R
+707 

>member
-1 MKINKKVISLS
+1 MSGFNRALLNYIFKNSVGKNNTILGENDSRPIESKGLLKKINQDLDDLS
-12 LVISQSILF
+12 IYSSVSQRDLATQEFPIEFEIDIL
-21 ADTSILEEIK
+21 S
-31 IEENKEFKTNSINI
+31 NIN
-45 DLEKVEQSQANSL
+45 
-58 TEVFKNNSSI
+58 
-68 EVGGGAINVQR
+68 
-79 IYLRG
+79 
-84 IESSNLNISLDGA
+84 
-97 KQGKNMFQHRS
+97 
-108 NELGINPDLLKVVD
+108 
-122 VNTSPDASKAGA
+122 
-134 LGGSIE
+134 
-140 MSTKDAQDFVRSN
+140 
-153 KKYGAIFKTGY
+153 
-164 NTNAYMKHGNATAY
+164 
-178 QVFDNNLGAYISI
+178 
-191 SGVNS
+191 
-196 DNYKDANKNSET
+196 NKNSERIEGIKSVIQTKLLEVRRNLENCKLKVQEALLSERKLIGESYT
-208 ATAYH
+208 AVLPL
-213 DRDYLFKIS
+213 DKDYIS
-222 LLDSNN
+222 
-228 HDLRLTVNKNEN
+228 K
-240 SGDSRWAGTEYRP
+240 
-253 QANQLEKIISTT
+253 STT
-265 TNYALSHNYNPNNLL
+265 ALVENNMTLGVGYESELTSENLL

-382 TDREVIVKALYFTEQ
+382 TDREIIVKALYFTEQ

-534 VVKEDIKVYVFREY
+534 VVKEDIKIVLNSILEFYDNGKLIKKETEGDVYTLKRG
-548 MIKPLE
+548 IH
-554 LQLDSSYVLRD
+554 
-565 YQDKYDKKIREDGVF
+565 KIRVLKTLWKETVDLNKFSIFSILENKLTVIERETEEKKTIDFIYNPSEDLVQSTSLYLQIF
-580 KFVELQAGRGKS
+580 NKKVDIYLTEEKLNKKLDNAFVEYFFKSNPYPLYVISESVQTRVNTIQIRATMTSLDKVTCPYISNITIRG
-592 LIAMKA
+592 I
-598 IITMNQVCGILII
+598 
-611 PKYIDKWIID
+611 
-621 IKRYTN
+621 
-627 VKDSE
+627 
-632 IYVVQGGD
+632 
-640 SLSELLTTPNHPYK
+640 
-654 FIIFSLRT
+654 
-662 TMNCIKDYEE
+662 
-672 SDIVNLI
+672 
-679 WWFLSPV
+679 
-686 FLHFQPEMPDQF
+686 
-698 WHFHPPAFS
+698 
-707 R
+707 

>member
-1 MKINKKVISLS
+1 MSGFNRALLNYIFKNSVGKNNTILGENDSRPIESKGLLKKINQDLDDLS
-12 LVISQSILF
+12 IYSSVSQRDLATQEFPIEFEIDIL
-21 ADTSILEEIK
+21 S
-31 IEENKEFKTNSINI
+31 NIN
-45 DLEKVEQSQANSL
+45 
-58 TEVFKNNSSI
+58 
-68 EVGGGAINVQR
+68 
-79 IYLRG
+79 
-84 IESSNLNISLDGA
+84 
-97 KQGKNMFQHRS
+97 
-108 NELGINPDLLKVVD
+108 
-122 VNTSPDASKAGA
+122 
-134 LGGSIE
+134 
-140 MSTKDAQDFVRSN
+140 
-153 KKYGAIFKTGY
+153 
-164 NTNAYMKHGNATAY
+164 
-178 QVFDNNLGAYISI
+178 
-191 SGVNS
+191 
-196 DNYKDANKNSET
+196 NKNSERIEGIKSVIQTKLLEVRRNLENCKLKVQEALLSERKLIGESYT
-208 ATAYH
+208 AVLPLDKDYISKNTTA
-213 DRDYLFKIS
+213 LVE
-222 LLDSNN
+222 NN
-228 HDLRLTVNKNEN
+228 MTLGVGYESELTSE
-240 SGDSRWAGTEYRP
+240 
-253 QANQLEKIISTT
+253 
-265 TNYALSHNYNPNNLL
+265 NLL

-534 VVKEDIKVYVFREY
+534 VVKEDIKVVLNSILEFYDNGKL
-548 MIKPLE
+548 IKKETEGDVYTLK
-554 LQLDSSYVLRD
+554 RGIH
-565 YQDKYDKKIREDGVF
+565 KIRVLKTLWKETVDLNKFSIFSILENKLTVIERETEEKKTIDFIYNPSEDLVQSTSLYLQIF
-580 KFVELQAGRGKS
+580 NKKVDIYLTEEKLNKKLDNAFVEYFFKSNPYPLYVISESIQTRVNTIQIRATMTSLDKVTCPYISNITIRG
-592 LIAMKA
+592 I
-598 IITMNQVCGILII
+598 
-611 PKYIDKWIID
+611 
-621 IKRYTN
+621 
-627 VKDSE
+627 
-632 IYVVQGGD
+632 
-640 SLSELLTTPNHPYK
+640 
-654 FIIFSLRT
+654 
-662 TMNCIKDYEE
+662 
-672 SDIVNLI
+672 
-679 WWFLSPV
+679 
-686 FLHFQPEMPDQF
+686 
-698 WHFHPPAFS
+698 
-707 R
+707 

>member
-1 MKINKKVISLS
+1 MSGFNRALLNYIFKNSVGKNNTILGENDSRPIESKGLLKKINQDLDDLS
-12 LVISQSILF
+12 IYSSVSQRDLATQEFPIEFEIDIL
-21 ADTSILEEIK
+21 S
-31 IEENKEFKTNSINI
+31 NIN
-45 DLEKVEQSQANSL
+45 
-58 TEVFKNNSSI
+58 
-68 EVGGGAINVQR
+68 
-79 IYLRG
+79 
-84 IESSNLNISLDGA
+84 
-97 KQGKNMFQHRS
+97 
-108 NELGINPDLLKVVD
+108 
-122 VNTSPDASKAGA
+122 
-134 LGGSIE
+134 
-140 MSTKDAQDFVRSN
+140 
-153 KKYGAIFKTGY
+153 
-164 NTNAYMKHGNATAY
+164 
-178 QVFDNNLGAYISI
+178 
-191 SGVNS
+191 
-196 DNYKDANKNSET
+196 NKNSERIEGIKSVIQTKLLEVRRNLENCKLKVQEALLSERKLIGESYT
-208 ATAYH
+208 AVLPLDKDYISKNTTA
-213 DRDYLFKIS
+213 LVE
-222 LLDSNN
+222 NN
-228 HDLRLTVNKNEN
+228 MTLGVGYESELTSE
-240 SGDSRWAGTEYRP
+240 
-253 QANQLEKIISTT
+253 
-265 TNYALSHNYNPNNLL
+265 NLL

-534 VVKEDIKVYVFREY
+534 VVKEDIKIVLNSILEFYDNGKLIKKETEGDVYTLKRG
-548 MIKPLE
+548 IH
-554 LQLDSSYVLRD
+554 
-565 YQDKYDKKIREDGVF
+565 KIRVLKTLWKETVDLNKFSIFSILENKLTVIERETEEKKTIDFIYNPSEDLVQSTSLYLQIF
-580 KFVELQAGRGKS
+580 NKKVDIYLTEEKLNKKLDNAFVEYFFKSNPYPLYVISESVQTRVNTIQIRATMTSLDKVTCPYISNITIRG
-592 LIAMKA
+592 I
-598 IITMNQVCGILII
+598 
-611 PKYIDKWIID
+611 
-621 IKRYTN
+621 
-627 VKDSE
+627 
-632 IYVVQGGD
+632 
-640 SLSELLTTPNHPYK
+640 
-654 FIIFSLRT
+654 
-662 TMNCIKDYEE
+662 
-672 SDIVNLI
+672 
-679 WWFLSPV
+679 
-686 FLHFQPEMPDQF
+686 
-698 WHFHPPAFS
+698 
-707 R
+707 

>member
-1 MKINKKVISLS
+1 MSGFNKALLNYIFKSSVGKNNTILGENDSRPIESKGLLKKINQDLDDLS
-12 LVISQSILF
+12 IYSSVSQRDLATQEFPIEFEIDIL
-21 ADTSILEEIK
+21 S
-31 IEENKEFKTNSINI
+31 NIN
-45 DLEKVEQSQANSL
+45 
-58 TEVFKNNSSI
+58 
-68 EVGGGAINVQR
+68 
-79 IYLRG
+79 
-84 IESSNLNISLDGA
+84 
-97 KQGKNMFQHRS
+97 
-108 NELGINPDLLKVVD
+108 
-122 VNTSPDASKAGA
+122 
-134 LGGSIE
+134 
-140 MSTKDAQDFVRSN
+140 
-153 KKYGAIFKTGY
+153 
-164 NTNAYMKHGNATAY
+164 
-178 QVFDNNLGAYISI
+178 
-191 SGVNS
+191 
-196 DNYKDANKNSET
+196 NKNSERIEGIKSVIQTKLLEVRRNLENCKLKVQEALLSERKLIGESYT
-208 ATAYH
+208 AVLPLDKDYISKNTTA
-213 DRDYLFKIS
+213 LVE
-222 LLDSNN
+222 NN
-228 HDLRLTVNKNEN
+228 MTLGVGYESELTSE
-240 SGDSRWAGTEYRP
+240 
-253 QANQLEKIISTT
+253 
-265 TNYALSHNYNPNNLL
+265 NLL

-382 TDREVIVKALYFTEQ
+382 IDREVIVKALYFTEQ

-455 ENLTQSIIKAS
+455 GNLTQSIIKAS

-524 TSELFYNMFF
+524 PSELFYNMFF
-534 VVKEDIKVYVFREY
+534 VVKEDIKVVLNSILEFYDNGKL
-548 MIKPLE
+548 IKKETEGDVYTLK
-554 LQLDSSYVLRD
+554 RGIH
-565 YQDKYDKKIREDGVF
+565 KIRVLKTLWKETVDLNKFSIFSILENKLTVIERETEEKKTIDFIYNPSEDLVQSTSLYLQIF
-580 KFVELQAGRGKS
+580 NKKVDIYLTEEKLNKKLDNAFVEYFFKSNPYPLYVISESVQTRVNTIQIRATMTSLDKVTCPYISNITIRG
-592 LIAMKA
+592 I
-598 IITMNQVCGILII
+598 
-611 PKYIDKWIID
+611 
-621 IKRYTN
+621 
-627 VKDSE
+627 
-632 IYVVQGGD
+632 
-640 SLSELLTTPNHPYK
+640 
-654 FIIFSLRT
+654 
-662 TMNCIKDYEE
+662 
-672 SDIVNLI
+672 
-679 WWFLSPV
+679 
-686 FLHFQPEMPDQF
+686 
-698 WHFHPPAFS
+698 
-707 R
+707 

>member
-1 MKINKKVISLS
+1 MSGFNRALLNYIFKNSVGKNNTILGENDSRPIESKGLLKKINQDLDDLS
-12 LVISQSILF
+12 IYSSVSQRDLATQEFPIEFEIDIL
-21 ADTSILEEIK
+21 S
-31 IEENKEFKTNSINI
+31 NIN
-45 DLEKVEQSQANSL
+45 
-58 TEVFKNNSSI
+58 
-68 EVGGGAINVQR
+68 
-79 IYLRG
+79 
-84 IESSNLNISLDGA
+84 
-97 KQGKNMFQHRS
+97 
-108 NELGINPDLLKVVD
+108 
-122 VNTSPDASKAGA
+122 
-134 LGGSIE
+134 
-140 MSTKDAQDFVRSN
+140 
-153 KKYGAIFKTGY
+153 
-164 NTNAYMKHGNATAY
+164 
-178 QVFDNNLGAYISI
+178 
-191 SGVNS
+191 
-196 DNYKDANKNSET
+196 NKNSERIEGIKSVIQTKLLEVRRNLENCKLKVQEALLSERKLIGESYT
-208 ATAYH
+208 AVLPLDKDYISKNTTA
-213 DRDYLFKIS
+213 LVE
-222 LLDSNN
+222 NN
-228 HDLRLTVNKNEN
+228 MTLGVGYESELTSE
-240 SGDSRWAGTEYRP
+240 
-253 QANQLEKIISTT
+253 
-265 TNYALSHNYNPNNLL
+265 NLL

-382 TDREVIVKALYFTEQ
+382 IDREVIVKALYFTEQ

-534 VVKEDIKVYVFREY
+534 VVKEDIKVVLNSILEFYDNGKL
-548 MIKPLE
+548 IKKETEGDVYTLK
-554 LQLDSSYVLRD
+554 RGIH
-565 YQDKYDKKIREDGVF
+565 KIRVLKTLWKETVDLNKFSIFSILENKLTVIERETEEKKTIDFIYNPSEDLVQSTSLYLQIF
-580 KFVELQAGRGKS
+580 NKKVDIYLTEEKLNKKLDNAFVEYFFKSNPYPLYVISESVQTRVNTIQIRATMTSLDKVTCPYISSITIRG
-592 LIAMKA
+592 I
-598 IITMNQVCGILII
+598 
-611 PKYIDKWIID
+611 
-621 IKRYTN
+621 
-627 VKDSE
+627 
-632 IYVVQGGD
+632 
-640 SLSELLTTPNHPYK
+640 
-654 FIIFSLRT
+654 
-662 TMNCIKDYEE
+662 
-672 SDIVNLI
+672 
-679 WWFLSPV
+679 
-686 FLHFQPEMPDQF
+686 
-698 WHFHPPAFS
+698 
-707 R
+707 

>member
-1 MKINKKVISLS
+1 MSGFNRALLNYIFKNSVGKNNTILGENDSRPIESKGLLKKINQDLDDLS
-12 LVISQSILF
+12 IYSSVSQRDLATQEFPIEFEIDIL
-21 ADTSILEEIK
+21 S
-31 IEENKEFKTNSINI
+31 NIN
-45 DLEKVEQSQANSL
+45 
-58 TEVFKNNSSI
+58 
-68 EVGGGAINVQR
+68 
-79 IYLRG
+79 
-84 IESSNLNISLDGA
+84 
-97 KQGKNMFQHRS
+97 
-108 NELGINPDLLKVVD
+108 
-122 VNTSPDASKAGA
+122 
-134 LGGSIE
+134 
-140 MSTKDAQDFVRSN
+140 
-153 KKYGAIFKTGY
+153 
-164 NTNAYMKHGNATAY
+164 
-178 QVFDNNLGAYISI
+178 
-191 SGVNS
+191 
-196 DNYKDANKNSET
+196 NKNSERIEGIKSVIQT
-208 ATAYH
+208 
-213 DRDYLFKIS
+213 K
-222 LLDSNN
+222 LLDVRRNLENCKLKVQEALLSERKLIGESYTAVLPLDKDYISKNTTALVENN
-228 HDLRLTVNKNEN
+228 MTLGVGYESELTSE
-240 SGDSRWAGTEYRP
+240 
-253 QANQLEKIISTT
+253 
-265 TNYALSHNYNPNNLL
+265 NLL

-534 VVKEDIKVYVFREY
+534 VVKEDIKVVLNSILEFYDNGKL
-548 MIKPLE
+548 IKKETEGDVYILK
-554 LQLDSSYVLRD
+554 RGIH
-565 YQDKYDKKIREDGVF
+565 KIRVLKTLWKETVDLNKFSIFSILENKLTVIERETEEKKTIDFIYNPSEDLVQSTSLYLQIF
-580 KFVELQAGRGKS
+580 NKKVDIYLTEEKLNKKLDNAFVEYFFKSNPYPLYVISESVQTRVNTIQIRATMTSLDKVTCPYISNITIRG
-592 LIAMKA
+592 I
-598 IITMNQVCGILII
+598 
-611 PKYIDKWIID
+611 
-621 IKRYTN
+621 
-627 VKDSE
+627 
-632 IYVVQGGD
+632 
-640 SLSELLTTPNHPYK
+640 
-654 FIIFSLRT
+654 
-662 TMNCIKDYEE
+662 
-672 SDIVNLI
+672 
-679 WWFLSPV
+679 
-686 FLHFQPEMPDQF
+686 
-698 WHFHPPAFS
+698 
-707 R
+707 